1 MNARDISGTVFSNR
15 MALHQQ
21 HIHPHNL
28 ARSRESGI
36 SVGESQIVPRISP
49 HHPSIMGPS
58 IGENG
63 VKHSTPSDTDV
74 GTVGGVVMRNRVIDL
89 DKNRIK
95 CNRNR
100 IWSRPSSFL
109 SFFKQSLGS
118 SNGVAATG
126 AGSSSNCTENTH
138 KFSRSNVAASN
149 VPSPN
154 VISNGE
160 STVDSGNLTAV
171 PTATASGA
179 QQLDL
184 NMIRKLEEEIYKRGR
199 EQRPDAEVKDF
210 HEFYFNNRRYS
221 GGERKTF
228 SSDTSAFNGD
238 NHRAVLLVDP
248 NALEPILLKRPL
260 STDETRLMM
269 NDEATDDPA
278 KGADQPK
285 VLHHQGGGNK
295 SIIIVD
301 NSEYYPVLMRYDI
314 NAEQI
319 DRQQLQQQ
327 QYRRNRTE
335 MLKIDTKTPP
345 VAISNQHKSSSPGTV
360 APIKRPSGTD
370 IATSPT
376 AGGFPMK
383 SDEKLSSFGSSS
395 LSSSLSGATSSSV
408 ELVTPRILRES
419 SEPNGSTIPKHRPPM
434 VVPLVPVPVSTGG
447 SGGRGKKQLQ
457 QRTSNLF
464 QRFLQHRRSLN
475 LSVRRKR
482 FRPTH
487 ECAHFKN
494 TEVPLGR
501 AHWADV
507 ILGSTASSNSRSTG
521 GGNKMKFEYLK
532 RMARYDCEAG
542 MTNVGYDR
550 HASGRT
556 TGSARRRTA
565 SEPDLV
571 SRQNWKS
578 DGFVQHLQ
586 HHHRTLY
593 WSTGDLGSLGRM
605 MELGKNFENIFD
617 STSDNLSARLSAA
630 VTSSSSSSSVPL
642 SGSGSLSSSTT
653 ASSMGS
659 TSSQRMLQRRLAAA
673 LIKSTQHNHHHHG
686 NNSKPPISNGNA
698 GSSNSS
704 SSLAVSSG
712 GPPSGGN
719 FLRKKSSSF
728 RGVLRRS
735 NTPDVVNTW
744 VYRKSYDGSG
754 NGLGEPPYHRGH
766 GSPHA
771 SPSRYSYN
779 NTAKSPL
786 QHWRTSSAGASD
798 FKRNSRL
805 RSSANAAVP
814 GATGQ
819 HHHNMVDLNVP
830 RGHSPHFSPSRQ
842 TTQTGDTQTLHV
854 YLPNHGF
861 RMIRFDEASDVRQII
876 NIIVG
881 WLSPGQKPN
890 PQSYALR
897 LRHMLTKEVLWMPP
911 DTSMSQVMAHIF
923 NPSCSNADCPNVDKS
938 TIAKRMQQKTSGAVG
953 HANSVWKAELRVRY
967 IPKSLKE
974 LYERDRTTC
983 HFYFDQVKQD
993 YIQSNVPNIDPEIAV
1008 QLCCL
1013 GIRHYYKDTNHTS
1026 NDRKQHLDY
1035 IEKEMGFGNFI
1046 PKSVIDTIKQKNLKK
1061 QIQAG
1066 YKKVYSYSE
1075 MEYMLKFFD
1084 LLRTQYTFDQE
1095 QFNVQLSSSWN
1106 IRVDLIIGP
1115 HVGISYSV
1123 NPQAPPT
1130 KVTEFESI
1138 ERITTSILPT
1148 SLTKSDHQGVSSGS
1162 GKGSKGKDQPDLTSS
1177 CGSNSS
1183 TGDSDKGKKDGKKG
1197 SSTSSTGSQCACG
1210 DIKTQLRIR
1219 VSGNS
1224 EDLAITCDGIKTS
1237 ESIADLVDGYCRLF
1251 NNNDNSLWDRTVVSK
1266 VGAAGSATPPT
1277 SNSATNSLEKS
1288 QLKKSLTESQ
1298 TSSCD
1303 RHGSRSSSADRLNG
1317 ANNEQSDMSASSMQG
1332 GGQQHQPPKPTLN
1345 EDYAELGMCDEE
1357 GDYSTPAA
1365 RDYELD
1371 RSQITLNEIIGVG
1384 QFGDVHIGTC
1394 RLPNKSTL
1402 VSKLN
1407 QSLTSEFDEYSQMV
1421 MDNGNADAQKTGII
1435 QVAVKT
1441 CKPDADTTTSEK
1453 FLQEAYIMK
1462 KFEHPH
1468 IIKLIGISSGP
1479 PIWIVMEL
1487 ARHGELRAY
1496 LKKNGPKLKLG
1507 TLLLYSYQLS
1517 TALSYLESKKFV
1529 HRDIAARNVLVSSPT
1544 CIKLADFG
1552 LSRWVEDQSYYTST
1566 KGMLPIKWMAPES
1579 INFRRF
1585 TTASDV
1591 WMFGVCTWEILML
1604 GIKPFQGVKNC
1615 DVIGKLENGERL
1627 PLPPNCPPRLYSL
1640 MSQCWSL
1647 EPLKRPNFKS
1657 VKETLYEILMEER
1670 HSDCET
1676 MRRENRRVAAMSW
1689 GAGDDMAPPKP
1700 ARGPTMGGDGPLVP
1714 GAPQTYIVARDPTVL
1729 AALMRE
1735 NEQRGI
1741 NPSSYTTPAS
1751 VFNTLAVDLDPNAPP
1766 NNTDNQ
1772 IAKEIA
1778 VANLPLKTVPLP
1790 VTELHKLDPTIDEA
1804 AATAAAAA
1812 TTDGATE
1819 SMPPQQ
1825 QQPGTG
1831 GSFEECNQNPYGG
1844 GGVDASGANG
1854 GSSTVEMLQPKNT
1867 DTLERYKNPQDILVL
1882 SANNN
1887 IIHSM
1892 SQSSSFAHVHNPSIT
1907 QSGSQMLSSTVSSTH
1922 ANPPAGSIHP
1932 GHPGASG
1939 VGYPVPCE
1947 IINALTQ
1954 QTHSIEPTYKAIQ
1967 QNKSTGGGA
1976 LQANLNPQ
1984 LMNNNFMHSN
1994 AQQQQQ
2000 QHQTQQPYYP
2010 QGNSIVTYQQYH
2022 AQQQQQQA
2030 LAAEYYQ
2037 HQQQQQQQYV
2047 MQQSQPQQMAGNYI
2061 TYSAAPVQ
2069 TIPPSGAQ
2077 AYPQPTFV
2085 KSPQQEDQPGG
2096 AKSRSLERNVG
2107 QNIVSAYAAR
2117 INSLERTRQMSME
2130 YGSTV
2135 KAMRSNSLTRQ
2146 YSGGNQSDLYPGVGH
2161 GVRSSSLER
2170 GAQMVNSSNV
2180 GGNGAGGFMNRMG
2193 SLERNA
2199 QSASQSIFLNSM
2211 KGGSL
2216 ERNQSAAIV
2225 NDMMNSKIAYK
2236 GGSLE
2241 RNQHILL
2248 TRSGSAVGSLE
2259 RNMPF
2264 QNYRSPVAAAPKE
2277 QEPFQEEIYDF
2288 GGVNVKSCASIAL
2301 KKSVEKGMLPPSS
2314 LAVSPGVTANTGAN
2328 FALPPPYSSASK
2340 QQQAVANQQ
2349 QQQQQLQGTPQRA
2362 IWGGSGSG
2370 NVGMH
2375 QQIYMQQSQVQPGG
2389 AGIGP
2394 IIGIASSQQVQ
2405 IPMKISHSQPIQQAH
2420 QVQPVQAQTVQ
2431 QLAPSMAQSVQQH
2444 QQQQHQQMIDHQQQ
2458 QPAQLQETQQ
2468 QLEEKLRKQQQ
2479 ESEIDSKWLQQEE
2492 NNLKKRLSLITANTA
2507 GMSLDQQTPAG
2518 PLMEGSTPPI
2528 NGGGSSLSGSY
2539 HSQQSPHFSP
2549 QNTMSG
2555 PQSLGD
2561 HYPTTPNT
2569 SDSRPHTPGSGGGG
2583 GGGGGGMIKSKSSSM
2598 ERCTT
2603 PQSSDEKFAV
2613 KKVEPTKTMP
2623 LDRTNDMVYNATTSV
2638 VKSIMA
2644 LSQGVDRA
2652 QAAEYLNLVR
2662 NVGFELRDLLGAVDQ
2677 LSASFPPQRYKE
2689 VEMAHKVLSKDMYE
2703 LVTAMRLAQQYSE
2716 TTLDAEYRKSMLS
2729 AAHVLAM
2736 DAKNLLDVVD
2746 SIRVRYPNLFPQQP
2760 SAPSSPTQR
2769 QHGSG
2774 TTSTVHPSNT
2784 PPMFAQQQQH
2794 QHQQQ
2799 HSFDQSQLLMMG
2811 ECYQNLQ
2818 PKQPML
2824 AHSSPPTSL
2833 THSYETSAPGMAMGT
2848 AGPQP
2853 GMSAYQQSGI
2863 YDNECII
2870 SGQQQPVEGGKLKK
2884 PIIAA
2889 KPPSVVAMASV
2900 KLKPLASVPI
2910 DVPDGAGSGEHYSNA
2925 SSVSS
2930 QSPNGAGSLTGTDIK
2945 LPDPV
2950 SCTIV
2955 QENLL
2960 AANNQKVMATNKLGG

>member
-1 MNARDISGTVFSNR
+1 MGLSNV
-15 MALHQQ
+15 
-21 HIHPHNL
+21 
-28 ARSRESGI
+28 ESDAT
-36 SVGESQIVPRISP
+36 
-49 HHPSIMGPS
+49 GP
-58 IGENG
+58 
-63 VKHSTPSDTDV
+63 
-74 GTVGGVVMRNRVIDL
+74 VGGVVMRNRVFDL

-100 IWSRPSSFL
+100 IWSRPSIPQTPSEE
-109 SFFKQSLGS
+109 SPVDSVDSK
-118 SNGVAATG
+118 APATG
-126 AGSSSNCTENTH
+126 GQ
-138 KFSRSNVAASN
+138 R
-149 VPSPN
+149 
-154 VISNGE
+154 
-160 STVDSGNLTAV
+160 
-171 PTATASGA
+171 
-179 QQLDL
+179 LDL

-199 EQRPDAEVKDF
+199 EQRPDAEAKDF
-210 HEFYFNNRRYS
+210 HEFYFNSRRHS

-228 SSDTSAFNGD
+228 TSDTSAFNGD

-260 STDETRLMM
+260 STDETRLVMM
-269 NDEATDDPA
+269 MSDGAGATTGDKPAQDP
-278 KGADQPK
+278 GPT
-285 VLHHQGGGNK
+285 LHHPAASGGGGNK

-314 NAEQI
+314 NADEI
-319 DRQQLQQQ
+319 DRQQQQQQ
-327 QYRRNRTE
+327 QYRRNRAE
-335 MLKIDTKTPP
+335 MLKIDTTTG
-345 VAISNQHKSSSPGTV
+345 ASSTSSAPTGRPV
-360 APIKRPSGTD
+360 APINLRRPPSGPDSATT
-370 IATSPT
+370 TSPST
-376 AGGFPMK
+376 GGFPMK
-383 SDEKLSSFGSSS
+383 SDEKLSSFASYS

-408 ELVTPRILRES
+408 EHPSPQS
-419 SEPNGSTIPKHRPPM
+419 SLELHGLAAPKHRPPLM
-434 VVPLVPVPVSTGG
+434 VPSAPPASGTGG
-447 SGGRGKKQLQ
+447 SGGRGSKKQLQ
-457 QRTSNLF
+457 QRTANLF

-482 FRPTH
+482 CRPTH

-494 TEVPLGR
+494 TEVALGR

-507 ILGSTASSNSRSTG
+507 ILGGSGSGSSTAYGGHHSRSS
-521 GGNKMKFEYLK
+521 GNKVKFEYLK

-542 MTNVGYDR
+542 MTN
-550 HASGRT
+550 
-556 TGSARRRTA
+556 GSCYAARRVRSNGSQMRRRAA
-565 SEPDLV
+565 SEPNLV
-571 SRQNWKS
+571 SRTNWKS

-586 HHHRTLY
+586 HQHRTLY
-593 WSTGDLGSLGRM
+593 WSTGDLGSLGRL
-605 MELGKNFENIFD
+605 MEHGKNFENIFD

-630 VTSSSSSSSVPL
+630 VT
-642 SGSGSLSSSTT
+642 
-653 ASSMGS
+653 
-659 TSSQRMLQRRLAAA
+659 
-673 LIKSTQHNHHHHG
+673 
-686 NNSKPPISNGNA
+686 
-698 GSSNSS
+698 
-704 SSLAVSSG
+704 
-712 GPPSGGN
+712 
-719 FLRKKSSSF
+719 
-728 RGVLRRS
+728 
-735 NTPDVVNTW
+735 
-744 VYRKSYDGSG
+744 YDGSG

-779 NTAKSPL
+779 STAKSPL

-805 RSSANAAVP
+805 RSSANAAVT
-814 GATGQ
+814 GATGHH

-876 NIIVG
+876 NLIVG
-881 WLSPGQKPN
+881 WMSPGQKPN

-911 DTSMSQVMAHIF
+911 DTSMSQVMAHIY

-938 TIAKRMQQKTSGAVG
+938 TIAKRMQQKTSGAIG

-967 IPKSLKE
+967 IPKNLKE

-993 YIQSNVPNIDPEIAV
+993 YIQSNVPHIDPEIAV

-1115 HVGISYSV
+1115 HVGLSYSV

-1130 KVTEFESI
+1130 KVTDFESI

-1148 SLTKSDHQGVSSGS
+1148 SLTKSDHQGGR
-1162 GKGSKGKDQPDLTSS
+1162 GAKGKDQPDLTSS
-1177 CGSNSS
+1177 CGSNASA
-1183 TGDSDKGKKDGKKG
+1183 GDGAGDKGKKDGKKG
-1197 SSTSSTGSQCACG
+1197 ASAGATGSQCACG
-1210 DIKTQLRIR
+1210 EIKTQLRIR

-1251 NNNDNSLWDRTVVSK
+1251 NKNDNSLWDRTVIPK
-1266 VGAAGSATPPT
+1266 GGGAAAATPPAG
-1277 SNSATNSLEKS
+1277 NSATNSLEKS

-1298 TSSCD
+1298 TSSTD

-1317 ANNEQSDMSASSMQG
+1317 GSAG
-1332 GGQQHQPPKPTLN
+1332 ELAEPPKPTLN

-1384 QFGDVHIGTC
+1384 QFGDVHIGSC

-1407 QSLTSEFDEYSQMV
+1407 QSLTSEFDEYSQ

-1544 CIKLADFG
+1544 CIK
-1552 LSRWVEDQSYYTST
+1552 
-1566 KGMLPIKWMAPES
+1566 
-1579 INFRRF
+1579 
-1585 TTASDV
+1585 
-1591 WMFGVCTWEILML
+1591 
-1604 GIKPFQGVKNC
+1604 KNA
-1615 DVIGKLENGERL
+1615 V
-1627 PLPPNCPPRLYSL
+1627 
-1640 MSQCWSL
+1640 
-1647 EPLKRPNFKS
+1647 
-1657 VKETLYEILMEER
+1657 EILMEER

-1751 VFNTLAVDLDPNAPP
+1751 YQP
-1766 NNTDNQ
+1766 
-1772 IAKEIA
+1772 
-1778 VANLPLKTVPLP
+1778 
-1790 VTELHKLDPTIDEA
+1790 A
-1804 AATAAAAA
+1804 AA
-1812 TTDGATE
+1812 
-1819 SMPPQQ
+1819 
-1825 QQPGTG
+1825 
-1831 GSFEECNQNPYGG
+1831 Y
-1844 GGVDASGANG
+1844 
-1854 GSSTVEMLQPKNT
+1854 
-1867 DTLERYKNPQDILVL
+1867 
-1882 SANNN
+1882 
-1887 IIHSM
+1887 
-1892 SQSSSFAHVHNPSIT
+1892 
-1907 QSGSQMLSSTVSSTH
+1907 
-1922 ANPPAGSIHP
+1922 
-1932 GHPGASG
+1932 
-1939 VGYPVPCE
+1939 
-1947 IINALTQ
+1947 
-1954 QTHSIEPTYKAIQ
+1954 
-1967 QNKSTGGGA
+1967 
-1976 LQANLNPQ
+1976 
-1984 LMNNNFMHSN
+1984 
-1994 AQQQQQ
+1994 
-2000 QHQTQQPYYP
+2000 
-2010 QGNSIVTYQQYH
+2010 
-2022 AQQQQQQA
+2022 
-2030 LAAEYYQ
+2030 
-2037 HQQQQQQQYV
+2037 
-2047 MQQSQPQQMAGNYI
+2047 
-2061 TYSAAPVQ
+2061 
-2069 TIPPSGAQ
+2069 
-2077 AYPQPTFV
+2077 V

-2096 AKSRSLERNVG
+2096 TKTRSLERNAAG

-2130 YGSTV
+2130 YGNSV

-2161 GVRSSSLER
+2161 GVRSASLER
-2170 GAQMVNSSNV
+2170 GAQMASAGTV
-2180 GGNGAGGFMNRMG
+2180 GGNNGAGYMSRMG
-2193 SLERNA
+2193 SLERN
-2199 QSASQSIFLNSM
+2199 QQTASQSIFLNSM

-2314 LAVSPGVTANTGAN
+2314 LAVSPGLPPSSGGAN

-2340 QQQAVANQQ
+2340 QQQAAASQQ
-2349 QQQQQLQGTPQRA
+2349 QGTPQRA
-2362 IWGGSGSG
+2362 MWGGTAGG
-2370 NVGMH
+2370 NIGMH
-2375 QQIYMQQSQVQPGG
+2375 QQMYMQQQQQGPVQP
-2389 AGIGP
+2389 AGP

-2405 IPMKISHSQPIQQAH
+2405 IPMKISHSQPVQAH
-2420 QVQPVQAQTVQ
+2420 PVQPVQ
-2431 QLAPSMAQSVQQH
+2431 QLATSVAQ
-2444 QQQQHQQMIDHQQQ
+2444 
-2458 QPAQLQETQQ
+2458 PLQETQQQ

-2492 NNLKKRLSLITANTA
+2492 NNLKKRLSLITANA
-2507 GMSLDQQTPAG
+2507 ASMSLDQPMGGGA
-2518 PLMEGSTPPI
+2518 PMEGSTPPV

-2583 GGGGGGMIKSKSSSM
+2583 GGGGMIKSKSSSM

-2603 PQSSDEKFAV
+2603 PQSGDEKFAV

-2623 LDRTNDMVYNATTSV
+2623 LDRTNDMVYNATTRV

-2662 NVGFELRDLLGAVDQ
+2662 NVGFELRALLGAVDQ
-2677 LSASFPPQRYKE
+2677 LSANFPPQRYKE

-2746 SIRVRYPNLFPQQP
+2746 SIRVRYPNLFPQQQQQQQPLQP

-2769 QHGSG
+2769 QHGAA
-2774 TTSTVHPSNT
+2774 TSVTSAVHPSNT
-2784 PPMFAQQQQH
+2784 PQMFAQQ
-2794 QHQQQ
+2794 QQQ

-2811 ECYQNLQ
+2811 DCYQNLQ

-2833 THSYETSAPGMAMGT
+2833 THSYEPGGL
-2848 AGPQP
+2848 
-2853 GMSAYQQSGI
+2853 SSYQQSGI

-2870 SGQQQPVEGGKLKK
+2870 SSQQQQQQQHQSAEVTGKLKK
-2884 PIIAA
+2884 PAIAA

-2900 KLKPLASVPI
+2900 KLKPVATGSL
-2910 DVPDGAGSGEHYSNA
+2910 DVPDAAGGELYSNA
-2925 SSVSS
+2925 PHATSPG
-2930 QSPNGAGSLTGTDIK
+2930 PNGANADIK

-2960 AANNQKVMATNKLGG
+2960 AANNQKVMATNKLSG

>member
-1 MNARDISGTVFSNR
+1 MSVRDTSGTTTVFSNR

-21 HIHPHNL
+21 HLP
-28 ARSRESGI
+28 RT
-36 SVGESQIVPRISP
+36 GETKRVSRISS
-49 HHPSIMGPS
+49 HHHNHPSIIMGQS
-58 IGENG
+58 AGENG
-63 VKHSTPSDTDV
+63 VKRSTPPDTNV
-74 GTVGGVVMRNRVIDL
+74 GPNVGDGGGVVMRNRVIDL

-118 SNGVAATG
+118 TNHATS
-126 AGSSSNCTENTH
+126 ASSSNYSENSH
-138 KFSRSNVAASN
+138 KSSSSNASVPTDEVSHAASN
-149 VPSPN
+149 VMC
-154 VISNGE
+154 GE
-160 STVDSGNLTAV
+160 SAVDSGA
-171 PTATASGA
+171 PTVGGG
-179 QQLDL
+179 QRLDL

-199 EQRPDAEVKDF
+199 EQRPDAEAQDF
-210 HEFYFNNRRYS
+210 HEFYFNSRRHS

-260 STDETRLMM
+260 STDEARLLG
-269 NDEATDDPA
+269 DGVAADPA
-278 KGADQPK
+278 NGRPADQS
-285 VLHHQGGGNK
+285 VLLHHPGAGGGNK

-314 NAEQI
+314 NADQI
-319 DRQQLQQQ
+319 DRQQQQQQ
-327 QYRRNRTE
+327 QYRRNKTE
-335 MLKIDTKTPP
+335 MLKIDTTTPPP
-345 VAISNQHKSSSPGTV
+345 VAQRKSSSAGSSSV
-360 APIKRPSGTD
+360 APVKRPSGMD
-370 IATSPT
+370 SATSPNT
-376 AGGFPMK
+376 TAAGGFPMK
-383 SDEKLSSFGSSS
+383 SDEKLSSFGSS
-395 LSSSLSGATSSSV
+395 LSSALSGATTSSSV
-408 ELVTPRILRES
+408 ELPAITPHGLRDS
-419 SEPNGSTIPKHRPPM
+419 TEPNGSVPKHRPPLM
-434 VVPLVPVPVSTGG
+434 TPTVAGSAGAGG
-447 SGGRGKKQLQ
+447 SGGRGKKQLH
-457 QRTSNLF
+457 QRTANLF

-507 ILGSTASSNSRSTG
+507 ILGSPAGSSNARSSR
-521 GGNKMKFEYLK
+521 NKVKFEYLK
-532 RMARYDCEAG
+532 RLARYDCEAG
-542 MTNVGYDR
+542 MTNVGYEQ
-550 HASGRT
+550 HAPIRP
-556 TGSARRRTA
+556 TGSVRRRTA

-630 VTSSSSSSSVPL
+630 VMSSSSSSSVPL

-659 TSSQRMLQRRLAAA
+659 TSSQRLLQRRLASA
-673 LIKSTQHNHHHHG
+673 LLKSSQHHQHHH
-686 NNSKPPISNGNA
+686 NNSKPPLSCSSIGNS

-704 SSLAVSSG
+704 SFLGMSS
-712 GPPSGGN
+712 GPPSGNGGN

-819 HHHNMVDLNVP
+819 HHHHNMVDLNVP

-876 NIIVG
+876 NLIVG
-881 WLSPGQKPN
+881 WMSPGQKPN

-911 DTSMSQVMAHIF
+911 DTSMTQVMAHIF

-967 IPKSLKE
+967 IPKNLKE

-1130 KVTEFESI
+1130 KVTDFESI

-1148 SLTKSDHQGVSSGS
+1148 SLTKSDHQGGVSGS
-1162 GKGSKGKDQPDLTSS
+1162 GKGAKGKDQPDLTSS
-1177 CGSNSS
+1177 CGSNST
-1183 TGDSDKGKKDGKKG
+1183 TGDGDRGKKEGKKG
-1197 SSTSSTGSQCACG
+1197 SSSSSSGSSQCACG
-1210 DIKTQLRIR
+1210 EIKTQLRIR

-1251 NNNDNSLWDRTVVSK
+1251 NNNDNSLWDRTVVPK

-1317 ANNEQSDMSASSMQG
+1317 GSGEQSDMNSSMA
-1332 GGQQHQPPKPTLN
+1332 GQQQQLPKPTLN

-1371 RSQITLNEIIGVG
+1371 RTQITLNEIIGVG

-1407 QSLTSEFDEYSQMV
+1407 QSLTSELDEYSQMV

-1647 EPLKRPNFKS
+1647 EPHKRPNFKS

-1766 NNTDNQ
+1766 NNTDNCQ

-1804 AATAAAAA
+1804 AAAAANASAAATAAAGA
-1812 TTDGATE
+1812 DGASE
-1819 SMPPQQ
+1819 SMSQQQQ
-1825 QQPGTG
+1825 QQPGGT
-1831 GSFEECNQNPYGG
+1831 FEECNQNPYGG
-1844 GGVDASGANG
+1844 SGGGGGGDASGTDG
-1854 GSSTVEMLQPKNT
+1854 GGTSNAIEMLQPKNT

-1892 SQSSSFAHVHNPSIT
+1892 SQSSSFALA
-1907 QSGSQMLSSTVSSTH
+1907 QSGPQMLSSPATASH
-1922 ANPPAGSIHP
+1922 ANPPVAGSIHQP
-1932 GHPGASG
+1932 HPGASG

-1967 QNKSTGGGA
+1967 QSK
-1976 LQANLNPQ
+1976 
-1984 LMNNNFMHSN
+1984 
-1994 AQQQQQ
+1994 
-2000 QHQTQQPYYP
+2000 
-2010 QGNSIVTYQQYH
+2010 
-2022 AQQQQQQA
+2022 
-2030 LAAEYYQ
+2030 
-2037 HQQQQQQQYV
+2037 
-2047 MQQSQPQQMAGNYI
+2047 
-2061 TYSAAPVQ
+2061 SAA
-2069 TIPPSGAQ
+2069 G
-2077 AYPQPTFV
+2077 
-2085 KSPQQEDQPGG
+2085 
-2096 AKSRSLERNVG
+2096 
-2107 QNIVSAYAAR
+2107 AR

-2130 YGSTV
+2130 YGNSV

-2170 GAQMVNSSNV
+2170 GAQMANNSAGV
-2180 GGNGAGGFMNRMG
+2180 GNGAGFMSRMG
-2193 SLERNA
+2193 SLERNQ
-2199 QSASQSIFLNSM
+2199 QSSSQSIFLNSM

-2314 LAVSPGVTANTGAN
+2314 LAVSPGIPPNAGAN

-2340 QQQAVANQQ
+2340 QQQAAAN

-2362 IWGGSGSG
+2362 IWAGSNAG
-2370 NVGMH
+2370 NVGIH
-2375 QQIYMQQSQVQPGG
+2375 QQMYMQQSQPGG
-2389 AGIGP
+2389 GP

-2405 IPMKISHSQPIQQAH
+2405 IPMKIAHSQPIQAH
-2420 QVQPVQAQTVQ
+2420 PVQPVQVQ
-2431 QLAPSMAQSVQQH
+2431 S
-2444 QQQQHQQMIDHQQQ
+2444 
-2458 QPAQLQETQQ
+2458 LQETQQ

-2492 NNLKKRLSLITANTA
+2492 NNLKKRLSLITANA
-2507 GMSLDQQTPAG
+2507 ASMSLDQQTAG
-2518 PLMEGSTPPI
+2518 PMMAEGSTPPI

-2549 QNTMSG
+2549 QNTI
-2555 PQSLGD
+2555 
-2561 HYPTTPNT
+2561 
-2569 SDSRPHTPGSGGGG
+2569 PHTPGSGGGG
-2583 GGGGGGMIKSKSSSM
+2583 GGSSSGGMIKSKSSSM

-2746 SIRVRYPNLFPQQP
+2746 SIRVRYPNLFPQQQQQQQQP

-2769 QHGSG
+2769 QQHVGPGSA
-2774 TTSTVHPSNT
+2774 VHPSTTT
-2784 PPMFAQQQQH
+2784 PQLMFA
-2794 QHQQQ
+2794 QQQ
-2799 HSFDQSQLLMMG
+2799 HSFDQSQLLVMG

-2833 THSYETSAPGMAMGT
+2833 THSYDPSTGQPMGT
-2848 AGPQP
+2848 SQSGVMHP
-2853 GMSAYQQSGI
+2853 GTGYQQQSGI

-2870 SGQQQPVEGGKLKK
+2870 SNQQQQSADGGKLKK
-2884 PIIAA
+2884 PVIAA

-2900 KLKPLASVPI
+2900 KLKPVATVPI
-2910 DVPDGAGSGEHYSNA
+2910 DVPGTAEGGELYSN
-2925 SSVSS
+2925 SPNVTS
-2930 QSPNGAGSLTGTDIK
+2930 QTSPNGSVQLNPAADIK

-2950 SCTIV
+2950 PCTIV

-2960 AANNQKVMATNKLGG
+2960 AANNQKVMATNKLGGG

>member
-1 MNARDISGTVFSNR
+1 MNARDTSGTVFSNP
-15 MALHQQ
+15 MALHLQ
-21 HIHPHNL
+21 HHNL
-28 ARSRESGI
+28 ARSRESSNGA
-36 SVGESQIVPRISP
+36 GETHKGPRISP
-49 HHPSIMGPS
+49 HNPSIMGQRN
-58 IGENG
+58 GENG
-63 VKHSTPSDTDV
+63 VKHSTPTETEV

-100 IWSRPSSFL
+100 IWSRPASFL

-118 SNGVAATG
+118 SNGATATG
-126 AGSSSNCTENTH
+126 GGSSSNNTQNTH
-138 KFSRSNVAASN
+138 KYPRSNVAASN
-149 VPSPN
+149 KVPHVQSN
-154 VISNGE
+154 VISYGE
-160 STVDSGNLTAV
+160 STVDSTD
-171 PTATASGA
+171 TKATPSAAGG
-179 QQLDL
+179 QRLDL

-199 EQRPDAEVKDF
+199 EQQPDAEVKDF
-210 HEFYFNNRRYS
+210 HEFYFNNRRHS

-269 NDEATDDPA
+269 SDEAADGNAGKD
-278 KGADQPK
+278 ADQP
-285 VLHHQGGGNK
+285 VLHHHGGGNK

-319 DRQQLQQQ
+319 DRQQQQQQ

-335 MLKIDTKTPP
+335 MLKIDTEAPP
-345 VAISNQHKSSSPGTV
+345 VAQHKSSSPGTV

-370 IATSPT
+370 IVTSPT

-383 SDEKLSSFGSSS
+383 SDEKMSSFTSS
-395 LSSSLSGATSSSV
+395 LSSTLSGATSSSV
-408 ELVTPRILRES
+408 ELPTTPPIRRES
-419 SEPNGSTIPKHRPPM
+419 SEQNGGTIPKHRPPLM
-434 VVPLVPVPVSTGG
+434 VPFVPIPASTGG

-457 QRTSNLF
+457 QRTANLF

-507 ILGSTASSNSRSTG
+507 ILGSSASSNARSS
-521 GGNKMKFEYLK
+521 GNKMKFEYLK

-542 MTNVGYDR
+542 NER

-556 TGSARRRTA
+556 SGSTRRRTV

-586 HHHRTLY
+586 HHQHRTLY

-630 VTSSSSSSSVPL
+630 VISSSSSSSVPL

-659 TSSQRMLQRRLAAA
+659 TSSQRLLQRRLAAA
-673 LIKSTQHNHHHHG
+673 LVKSTQHHHHHNHN
-686 NNSKPPISNGNA
+686 NNSKPPISCSSNGNS

-712 GPPSGGN
+712 PPNGGN

-814 GATGQ
+814 GVTGQ

-967 IPKSLKE
+967 IPKNLKE

-993 YIQSNVPNIDPEIAV
+993 YIQSNVPNIDPEIAI

-1130 KVTEFESI
+1130 KVTDFESI

-1148 SLTKSDHQGVSSGS
+1148 SLTKSDHQGLSGS
-1162 GKGSKGKDQPDLTSS
+1162 GKGLKGKDQPDLTSS

-1183 TGDSDKGKKDGKKG
+1183 TGDGDKSKKDGKKG
-1197 SSTSSTGSQCACG
+1197 SSTSSASSQCACG

-1266 VGAAGSATPPT
+1266 VGGVGSATPPT

-1317 ANNEQSDMSASSMQG
+1317 GNNEQSDMSTSSLQG
-1332 GGQQHQPPKPTLN
+1332 GSQQQPPKPTLN

-1751 VFNTLAVDLDPNAPP
+1751 
-1766 NNTDNQ
+1766 
-1772 IAKEIA
+1772 
-1778 VANLPLKTVPLP
+1778 
-1790 VTELHKLDPTIDEA
+1790 
-1804 AATAAAAA
+1804 
-1812 TTDGATE
+1812 
-1819 SMPPQQ
+1819 
-1825 QQPGTG
+1825 
-1831 GSFEECNQNPYGG
+1831 
-1844 GGVDASGANG
+1844 
-1854 GSSTVEMLQPKNT
+1854 
-1867 DTLERYKNPQDILVL
+1867 
-1882 SANNN
+1882 
-1887 IIHSM
+1887 
-1892 SQSSSFAHVHNPSIT
+1892 
-1907 QSGSQMLSSTVSSTH
+1907 
-1922 ANPPAGSIHP
+1922 
-1932 GHPGASG
+1932 
-1939 VGYPVPCE
+1939 
-1947 IINALTQ
+1947 
-1954 QTHSIEPTYKAIQ
+1954 
-1967 QNKSTGGGA
+1967 
-1976 LQANLNPQ
+1976 
-1984 LMNNNFMHSN
+1984 
-1994 AQQQQQ
+1994 
-2000 QHQTQQPYYP
+2000 
-2010 QGNSIVTYQQYH
+2010 
-2022 AQQQQQQA
+2022 
-2030 LAAEYYQ
+2030 
-2037 HQQQQQQQYV
+2037 
-2047 MQQSQPQQMAGNYI
+2047 
-2061 TYSAAPVQ
+2061 
-2069 TIPPSGAQ
+2069 
-2077 AYPQPTFV
+2077 
-2085 KSPQQEDQPGG
+2085 
-2096 AKSRSLERNVG
+2096 
-2107 QNIVSAYAAR
+2107 
-2117 INSLERTRQMSME
+2117 
-2130 YGSTV
+2130 
-2135 KAMRSNSLTRQ
+2135 
-2146 YSGGNQSDLYPGVGH
+2146 
-2161 GVRSSSLER
+2161 
-2170 GAQMVNSSNV
+2170 
-2180 GGNGAGGFMNRMG
+2180 
-2193 SLERNA
+2193 
-2199 QSASQSIFLNSM
+2199 
-2211 KGGSL
+2211 
-2216 ERNQSAAIV
+2216 
-2225 NDMMNSKIAYK
+2225 
-2236 GGSLE
+2236 
-2241 RNQHILL
+2241 
-2248 TRSGSAVGSLE
+2248 
-2259 RNMPF
+2259 
-2264 QNYRSPVAAAPKE
+2264 
-2277 QEPFQEEIYDF
+2277 
-2288 GGVNVKSCASIAL
+2288 
-2301 KKSVEKGMLPPSS
+2301 
-2314 LAVSPGVTANTGAN
+2314 
-2328 FALPPPYSSASK
+2328 
-2340 QQQAVANQQ
+2340 
-2349 QQQQQLQGTPQRA
+2349 
-2362 IWGGSGSG
+2362 
-2370 NVGMH
+2370 
-2375 QQIYMQQSQVQPGG
+2375 
-2389 AGIGP
+2389 
-2394 IIGIASSQQVQ
+2394 
-2405 IPMKISHSQPIQQAH
+2405 
-2420 QVQPVQAQTVQ
+2420 
-2431 QLAPSMAQSVQQH
+2431 
-2444 QQQQHQQMIDHQQQ
+2444 
-2458 QPAQLQETQQ
+2458 LQETQQ

-2507 GMSLDQQTPAG
+2507 SMSLDQQSAG
-2518 PLMEGSTPPI
+2518 PLMEGNTPPI

-2569 SDSRPHTPGSGGGG
+2569 SDSRPHTPGSGGG

-2677 LSASFPPQRYKE
+2677 LSDSFPPQRYKE

-2769 QHGSG
+2769 QQGSG
-2774 TTSTVHPSNT
+2774 NASTVSSAVHPSNT
-2784 PPMFAQQQQH
+2784 PQMFAQQQQ
-2794 QHQQQ
+2794 QQQQ

-2833 THSYETSAPGMAMGT
+2833 THSYESSAPTMVMGN
-2848 AGPQP
+2848 AGQP
-2853 GMSAYQQSGI
+2853 GIATISSYQQSGI

-2870 SGQQQPVEGGKLKK
+2870 SSQQQSADGGKLKK
-2884 PIIAA
+2884 PLIAA

-2900 KLKPLASVPI
+2900 KLKPVASVPI
-2910 DVPDGAGSGEHYSNA
+2910 DVPDSAAGSGGELYSNA
-2925 SSVSS
+2925 SSVTS
-2930 QSPNGAGSLTGTDIK
+2930 QSPNGSGSLTGADIK

>member
-1 MNARDISGTVFSNR
+1 MSVRDTSGTTTVFSNR

-21 HIHPHNL
+21 HLP
-28 ARSRESGI
+28 RT
-36 SVGESQIVPRISP
+36 GETKRVSRISS
-49 HHPSIMGPS
+49 HHHNHPSIIMGQS
-58 IGENG
+58 AGENG
-63 VKHSTPSDTDV
+63 VKRSTPPDTNV
-74 GTVGGVVMRNRVIDL
+74 GPNVGDGGGVVMRNRVIDL

-118 SNGVAATG
+118 TNHATS
-126 AGSSSNCTENTH
+126 ASSSNYSENSH
-138 KFSRSNVAASN
+138 KSSSSNASVPTDEVSHAASN
-149 VPSPN
+149 VMC
-154 VISNGE
+154 GE
-160 STVDSGNLTAV
+160 SAVDSGA
-171 PTATASGA
+171 PTVGGG
-179 QQLDL
+179 QRLDL

-199 EQRPDAEVKDF
+199 EQRPDVEAQDF
-210 HEFYFNNRRYS
+210 HEFYFNSRRHS

-260 STDETRLMM
+260 STDEARLLG
-269 NDEATDDPA
+269 DGVAADPA
-278 KGADQPK
+278 NGRPADQS
-285 VLHHQGGGNK
+285 VLLHHPGAGGGNK

-314 NAEQI
+314 NADQI
-319 DRQQLQQQ
+319 DRQQQQQQ
-327 QYRRNRTE
+327 QYRRNKTE
-335 MLKIDTKTPP
+335 MLKIDTTTPPP
-345 VAISNQHKSSSPGTV
+345 VAQRKSSSAGSSSV
-360 APIKRPSGTD
+360 APVKRPSGMD
-370 IATSPT
+370 SATSPNT
-376 AGGFPMK
+376 TAAGGFPMK
-383 SDEKLSSFGSSS
+383 SDEKLSSFGSS
-395 LSSSLSGATSSSV
+395 LSSALSGATTSSSV
-408 ELVTPRILRES
+408 ELPAITPHGLRDS
-419 SEPNGSTIPKHRPPM
+419 TEPNGSVPKHRPPLM
-434 VVPLVPVPVSTGG
+434 TPTVAGSAGAGG
-447 SGGRGKKQLQ
+447 SGGRGKKQLH
-457 QRTSNLF
+457 QRTANLF

-507 ILGSTASSNSRSTG
+507 ILGSPAGSSNARSSR
-521 GGNKMKFEYLK
+521 NKVKFEYLK
-532 RMARYDCEAG
+532 RLARYDCEAG
-542 MTNVGYDR
+542 MTNVGYEQ
-550 HASGRT
+550 HAPIRP
-556 TGSARRRTA
+556 TGSVRRRTA

-630 VTSSSSSSSVPL
+630 VMSSSSSSSVPL

-659 TSSQRMLQRRLAAA
+659 TSSQRLLQRRLASA
-673 LIKSTQHNHHHHG
+673 LLKSSQHHQHHH
-686 NNSKPPISNGNA
+686 NNSKPPLSCSSIGNS

-704 SSLAVSSG
+704 SFLGMSS
-712 GPPSGGN
+712 GPPSGNGGN

-819 HHHNMVDLNVP
+819 HHHHNMVDLNVP

-876 NIIVG
+876 NLIVG
-881 WLSPGQKPN
+881 WMSPGQKPN

-911 DTSMSQVMAHIF
+911 DTSMTQVMAHIF

-967 IPKSLKE
+967 IPKNLKE

-1130 KVTEFESI
+1130 KVTDFESI

-1148 SLTKSDHQGVSSGS
+1148 SLTKSDHQGGVSGS
-1162 GKGSKGKDQPDLTSS
+1162 GKGAKGKDQPDLTSS
-1177 CGSNSS
+1177 CGSNST
-1183 TGDSDKGKKDGKKG
+1183 TGDGDRGKKEGKKG
-1197 SSTSSTGSQCACG
+1197 SSSSSSGSSQCACG
-1210 DIKTQLRIR
+1210 EIKTQLRIR

-1251 NNNDNSLWDRTVVSK
+1251 NNNDNSLWDRTVVPK

-1317 ANNEQSDMSASSMQG
+1317 GSGEQSDMNSSMA
-1332 GGQQHQPPKPTLN
+1332 GQQQQLPKPTLN

-1371 RSQITLNEIIGVG
+1371 RTQITLNEIIGVG

-1407 QSLTSEFDEYSQMV
+1407 QSLTSELDEYSQMV

-1647 EPLKRPNFKS
+1647 EPHKRPNFKS

-1751 VFNTLAVDLDPNAPP
+1751 
-1766 NNTDNQ
+1766 
-1772 IAKEIA
+1772 
-1778 VANLPLKTVPLP
+1778 
-1790 VTELHKLDPTIDEA
+1790 
-1804 AATAAAAA
+1804 
-1812 TTDGATE
+1812 
-1819 SMPPQQ
+1819 
-1825 QQPGTG
+1825 
-1831 GSFEECNQNPYGG
+1831 
-1844 GGVDASGANG
+1844 
-1854 GSSTVEMLQPKNT
+1854 
-1867 DTLERYKNPQDILVL
+1867 
-1882 SANNN
+1882 
-1887 IIHSM
+1887 
-1892 SQSSSFAHVHNPSIT
+1892 
-1907 QSGSQMLSSTVSSTH
+1907 
-1922 ANPPAGSIHP
+1922 
-1932 GHPGASG
+1932 
-1939 VGYPVPCE
+1939 
-1947 IINALTQ
+1947 
-1954 QTHSIEPTYKAIQ
+1954 
-1967 QNKSTGGGA
+1967 
-1976 LQANLNPQ
+1976 
-1984 LMNNNFMHSN
+1984 
-1994 AQQQQQ
+1994 QQQ

-2037 HQQQQQQQYV
+2037 HQQQHQQQQQQQQYV
-2047 MQQSQPQQMAGNYI
+2047 MQQSQPQQQVPGNYI
-2061 TYSAAPVQ
+2061 AYTAAPVQ

-2077 AYPQPTFV
+2077 YPQPAFV

-2130 YGSTV
+2130 YGNSV

-2170 GAQMVNSSNV
+2170 GAQMANNSAGV
-2180 GGNGAGGFMNRMG
+2180 GNGAGFMSRMG
-2193 SLERNA
+2193 SLERNQ
-2199 QSASQSIFLNSM
+2199 QSSSQSIFLNSM

-2314 LAVSPGVTANTGAN
+2314 LAVSPGIPPNAGAN

-2340 QQQAVANQQ
+2340 QQQAAAN

-2362 IWGGSGSG
+2362 IWAGSNAG
-2370 NVGMH
+2370 NVGIH
-2375 QQIYMQQSQVQPGG
+2375 QQMYMQQSQPGG
-2389 AGIGP
+2389 GP

-2405 IPMKISHSQPIQQAH
+2405 IPMKIAHSQPIQAH
-2420 QVQPVQAQTVQ
+2420 PVQPVQV
-2431 QLAPSMAQSVQQH
+2431 QSVQQLVAQPVQPH
-2444 QQQQHQQMIDHQQQ
+2444 QQQQQQQMLDHNQQQQQQ

-2492 NNLKKRLSLITANTA
+2492 NNLKKRLSLITANA
-2507 GMSLDQQTPAG
+2507 ASMSLDQQTAG
-2518 PLMEGSTPPI
+2518 PMMAEGSTPPI

-2583 GGGGGGMIKSKSSSM
+2583 GGSSSGGMIKSKSSSM

-2746 SIRVRYPNLFPQQP
+2746 SIRVRYPNLFPQQQQQQQQP

-2769 QHGSG
+2769 QQHVGPGSA
-2774 TTSTVHPSNT
+2774 VHPSTTT
-2784 PPMFAQQQQH
+2784 PQLMFA
-2794 QHQQQ
+2794 QQQ
-2799 HSFDQSQLLMMG
+2799 HSFDQSQLLVMG

-2833 THSYETSAPGMAMGT
+2833 THSYDPSTGQPMGT
-2848 AGPQP
+2848 SQSGVMHP
-2853 GMSAYQQSGI
+2853 GTGYQQQSGI

-2870 SGQQQPVEGGKLKK
+2870 SNQQQQSADGGKLKK
-2884 PIIAA
+2884 PVIAA

-2900 KLKPLASVPI
+2900 KLKPVATVPI
-2910 DVPDGAGSGEHYSNA
+2910 DVPGTAEGGELYSN
-2925 SSVSS
+2925 SPNVTS
-2930 QSPNGAGSLTGTDIK
+2930 QTSPNGSVQLNPAADIK

-2950 SCTIV
+2950 PCTIV

-2960 AANNQKVMATNKLGG
+2960 AANNQKVMATNKLGGG

>member
-1 MNARDISGTVFSNR
+1 MSVRDISGTVFSNR
-15 MALHQQ
+15 MALHER
-21 HIHPHNL
+21 HRPHHNL
-28 ARSRESGI
+28 PRVRESTQ
-36 SVGESQIVPRISP
+36 VGSSAQDAVPRMSP
-49 HHPSIMGPS
+49 PSPSTTMGLS
-58 IGENG
+58 N
-63 VKHSTPSDTDV
+63 V
-74 GTVGGVVMRNRVIDL
+74 GGDATGPVGGVVMRNRVIDL

-118 SNGVAATG
+118 ATNGSRGGGEAGASLNYNENVNRPPGSSVPPSNSSIPQTPSEESPVDSVDSKAPPATG
-126 AGSSSNCTENTH
+126 AQ
-138 KFSRSNVAASN
+138 R
-149 VPSPN
+149 
-154 VISNGE
+154 
-160 STVDSGNLTAV
+160 
-171 PTATASGA
+171 
-179 QQLDL
+179 LDL

-199 EQRPDAEVKDF
+199 EQRPDAEAKDF
-210 HEFYFNNRRYS
+210 HEFYFNSRRHS

-228 SSDTSAFNGD
+228 TSDTSAFNGD

-260 STDETRLMM
+260 STDETRLVMM
-269 NDEATDDPA
+269 MSDGAGATTGDKPA
-278 KGADQPK
+278 QNPGPA
-285 VLHHQGGGNK
+285 LHHPAGSGGGGNK

-314 NAEQI
+314 NADEI
-319 DRQQLQQQ
+319 DRQQQQQQ
-327 QYRRNRTE
+327 QYRRNRAE
-335 MLKIDTKTPP
+335 MLKIDTTTG
-345 VAISNQHKSSSPGTV
+345 ACCTSSAPTGRPV
-360 APIKRPSGTD
+360 APINLCRPPSGPDSVTT
-370 IATSPT
+370 TSPS

-383 SDEKLSSFGSSS
+383 SDEKLSSFASSS

-408 ELVTPRILRES
+408 EHPSPQS
-419 SEPNGSTIPKHRPPM
+419 SLELHGLAAPKHRPPLM
-434 VVPLVPVPVSTGG
+434 VPSAQPVSATGG
-447 SGGRGKKQLQ
+447 SGGRGSKKQLQ
-457 QRTSNLF
+457 QRTANLF

-482 FRPTH
+482 CRPTH

-494 TEVPLGR
+494 TEVALGR

-507 ILGSTASSNSRSTG
+507 ILGGSGSGSSSSAVYGGHHSRSS
-521 GGNKMKFEYLK
+521 GNKVKFEYLK

-542 MTNVGYDR
+542 MTN
-550 HASGRT
+550 
-556 TGSARRRTA
+556 GSCYAARRVRPNGSQMRRRAA

-571 SRQNWKS
+571 SRTNWKS

-586 HHHRTLY
+586 HQHRTLY
-593 WSTGDLGSLGRM
+593 WSTGDLGSLGRL
-605 MELGKNFENIFD
+605 MEHGKNFENIFD

-659 TSSQRMLQRRLAAA
+659 TSSQRMLQRRLASA
-673 LIKSTQHNHHHHG
+673 LLKSSREHHHH
-686 NNSKPPISNGNA
+686 NSKPPLSCPSVGNS

-704 SSLAVSSG
+704 SSLVVNTSGQSSSG
-712 GPPSGGN
+712 N
-719 FLRKKSSSF
+719 ILRKKSSSF

-814 GATGQ
+814 GATGHH

-876 NIIVG
+876 NLIVG
-881 WLSPGQKPN
+881 WMSPGQKPN

-911 DTSMSQVMAHIF
+911 DTSMSQVMAHIY

-938 TIAKRMQQKTSGAVG
+938 TIAKRMQQKTSGAIG

-967 IPKSLKE
+967 IPKNLKE

-993 YIQSNVPNIDPEIAV
+993 YIQSNVPHIDPEIAV

-1115 HVGISYSV
+1115 HVGLSYSV

-1130 KVTEFESI
+1130 KVTDFESI

-1148 SLTKSDHQGVSSGS
+1148 SLTKSDHQGGR
-1162 GKGSKGKDQPDLTSS
+1162 GAKGKDQPDLTSS
-1177 CGSNSS
+1177 CGSNAAA
-1183 TGDSDKGKKDGKKG
+1183 GDGAGDKGKKDGKKG
-1197 SSTSSTGSQCACG
+1197 ASAGATGSQCACG
-1210 DIKTQLRIR
+1210 EIKTQLRIR

-1251 NNNDNSLWDRTVVSK
+1251 NKNDNSLWDRTVIPK
-1266 VGAAGSATPPT
+1266 GGGGAAATPPAG
-1277 SNSATNSLEKS
+1277 NSATNSLEKS

-1298 TSSCD
+1298 TSSTD

-1317 ANNEQSDMSASSMQG
+1317 GSG
-1332 GGQQHQPPKPTLN
+1332 GELAEPPQPTLN

-1384 QFGDVHIGTC
+1384 QFGDVHIGSC

-1407 QSLTSEFDEYSQMV
+1407 QSLTSEFDEYSQ

-1804 AATAAAAA
+1804 ASAAAAA
-1812 TTDGATE
+1812 TAASAAATDGATE

-1825 QQPGTG
+1825 QQQQQH
-1831 GSFEECNQNPYGG
+1831 EECNQNPYGG
-1844 GGVDASGANG
+1844 SGSGQPLLSAADGGGGG
-1854 GSSTVEMLQPKNT
+1854 GSTIEMLQPKNT

-1892 SQSSSFAHVHNPSIT
+1892 SQSSSFAHAQLPPH
-1907 QSGSQMLSSTVSSTH
+1907 SGSQMLSSVPSSSSSTH
-1922 ANPPAGSIHP
+1922 ANPPAGSIHQA
-1932 GHPGASG
+1932 HQAAGASG

-1967 QNKSTGGGA
+1967 QSKATGGGA
-1976 LQANLNPQ
+1976 GGMQANLNPQ

-2022 AQQQQQQA
+2022 AQHQQA
-2030 LAAEYYQ
+2030 LAAEYYQHQQ

-2047 MQQSQPQQMAGNYI
+2047 MQQAQPQQVGPNYMP
-2061 TYSAAPVQ
+2061 YGAAPVQ
-2069 TIPPSGAQ
+2069 TVQPAAGAQ
-2077 AYPQPTFV
+2077 YQPAAAYV

-2096 AKSRSLERNVG
+2096 TKTRSLERNAAG

-2130 YGSTV
+2130 YGNSV

-2161 GVRSSSLER
+2161 GVRSASLER
-2170 GAQMVNSSNV
+2170 GAQMATAGTV
-2180 GGNGAGGFMNRMG
+2180 GGNNGAGYMSRMG
-2193 SLERNA
+2193 SLERN
-2199 QSASQSIFLNSM
+2199 QQTASQSIFLNSM

-2314 LAVSPGVTANTGAN
+2314 LAVSPGLPPSSGGAN

-2340 QQQAVANQQ
+2340 QQQAAASQQQGTPQRAMWGGTAGGNIGMHQQMYMQQ
-2349 QQQQQLQGTPQRA
+2349 QQQQQ
-2362 IWGGSGSG
+2362 GS
-2370 NVGMH
+2370 
-2375 QQIYMQQSQVQPGG
+2375 VQP
-2389 AGIGP
+2389 AGP

-2405 IPMKISHSQPIQQAH
+2405 IPMKISHSQPVQAH
-2420 QVQPVQAQTVQ
+2420 PVQPVQ
-2431 QLAPSMAQSVQQH
+2431 QLATSVAQPVQH
-2444 QQQQHQQMIDHQQQ
+2444 IQQQQQQQQQQQMIDQQQQQ

-2492 NNLKKRLSLITANTA
+2492 NNLKKRLSLITANA
-2507 GMSLDQQTPAG
+2507 ASMSLDQ
-2518 PLMEGSTPPI
+2518 PLGGGAPMEGSTPPV

-2583 GGGGGGMIKSKSSSM
+2583 GGGGMIKSKSSSM

-2603 PQSSDEKFAV
+2603 PQSGDEKFAV

-2662 NVGFELRDLLGAVDQ
+2662 NVGFELRALLGAVDQ
-2677 LSASFPPQRYKE
+2677 LSANFPPQRYKE

-2746 SIRVRYPNLFPQQP
+2746 SIRVRYPNLFPQQQQQPQQP

-2769 QHGSG
+2769 QHGAANSV
-2774 TTSTVHPSNT
+2774 TSAVHPSNT
-2784 PPMFAQQQQH
+2784 PQMFAQQQQ
-2794 QHQQQ
+2794 QQQ

-2811 ECYQNLQ
+2811 DCYQNLQ
-2818 PKQPML
+2818 PKQPIL

-2833 THSYETSAPGMAMGT
+2833 THSYEPGGL
-2848 AGPQP
+2848 
-2853 GMSAYQQSGI
+2853 SSYQQSGI

-2870 SGQQQPVEGGKLKK
+2870 SSQQQHQSAEVAGKLKK
-2884 PIIAA
+2884 PAIAA

-2900 KLKPLASVPI
+2900 KLKPVATGSL
-2910 DVPDGAGSGEHYSNA
+2910 DVPDTAGGELYSNA
-2925 SSVSS
+2925 PHATSPG
-2930 QSPNGAGSLTGTDIK
+2930 PNGANADIK

-2960 AANNQKVMATNKLGG
+2960 AANNQKVMATNKLSG

>member
-1 MNARDISGTVFSNR
+1 MNVRDTSGTTVFSNR

-21 HIHPHNL
+21 QLPH
-28 ARSRESGI
+28 A
-36 SVGESQIVPRISP
+36 GETKLVPRISP
-49 HHPSIMGPS
+49 HHNPSTMGQNV
-58 IGENG
+58 GENG
-63 VKHSTPSDTDV
+63 VKRSMPPVTDAGLV
-74 GTVGGVVMRNRVIDL
+74 GGGVVMRNRVIDL

-109 SFFKQSLGS
+109 SFFKQSLS
-118 SNGVAATG
+118 STNGTAA
-126 AGSSSNCTENTH
+126 SSSSYSENGH
-138 KFSRSNVAASN
+138 KSSRSNVSAANEVSHSSSTN
-149 VPSPN
+149 VTC
-154 VISNGE
+154 GDGGQ
-160 STVDSGNLTAV
+160 STVDSVDTKLAAPSTVG
-171 PTATASGA
+171 GA
-179 QQLDL
+179 QRLDL

-199 EQRPDAEVKDF
+199 EQRPDAEAKDF
-210 HEFYFNNRRYS
+210 HEFYFNSRRHS

-260 STDETRLMM
+260 STDEARLMS
-269 NDEATDDPA
+269 DEATTDPA
-278 KGADQPK
+278 KGPADQP
-285 VLHHQGGGNK
+285 VLLHHQGTGGGNK

-314 NAEQI
+314 NAHEI
-319 DRQQLQQQ
+319 DRQQQQQ
-327 QYRRNRTE
+327 QQFRRNRTE
-335 MLKIDTKTPP
+335 MLKIDTTTPPP
-345 VAISNQHKSSSPGTV
+345 VAQRKSSSVASSV
-360 APIKRPSGTD
+360 APAKRPSRTD
-370 IATSPT
+370 SATSPT
-376 AGGFPMK
+376 TTTAGDFPMK
-383 SDEKLSSFGSSS
+383 SDEKLSSFGSS
-395 LSSSLSGATSSSV
+395 LSSSLSGATTSSSV
-408 ELVTPRILRES
+408 EPLAPHVLRDSTES
-419 SEPNGSTIPKHRPPM
+419 NSSVPKHRPPLM
-434 VVPLVPVPVSTGG
+434 TPYVPVAGGSSGG

-457 QRTSNLF
+457 QRTANLF

-507 ILGSTASSNSRSTG
+507 ILASPATSSNARSTG
-521 GGNKMKFEYLK
+521 NKVKFEYLK

-542 MTNVGYDR
+542 MTNGGYGR
-550 HASGRT
+550 HANIRT
-556 TGSARRRTA
+556 TGSVVRRRTA

-605 MELGKNFENIFD
+605 MEHGKNFENIFD

-630 VTSSSSSSSVPL
+630 VMSSSSSSSVPL

-659 TSSQRMLQRRLAAA
+659 TSSQRMLQRRLASA
-673 LIKSTQHNHHHHG
+673 LLKSTQQHHYQS
-686 NNSKPPISNGNA
+686 NNSKPPLSSSSIGNS

-704 SSLAVSSG
+704 SSLGVSSG
-712 GPPSGGN
+712 PSGNGGN

-814 GATGQ
+814 GVTGQ
-819 HHHNMVDLNVP
+819 HQHHHHHNMVDLNVP

-876 NIIVG
+876 NLIVG
-881 WLSPGQKPN
+881 WMSPGQKPN

-911 DTSMSQVMAHIF
+911 DTSMTQVMAHIF

-967 IPKSLKE
+967 IPKNLKE

-1130 KVTEFESI
+1130 KVTDFESI

-1148 SLTKSDHQGVSSGS
+1148 SLTKSDHQGVAGS
-1162 GKGSKGKDQPDLTSS
+1162 GRGARGKDQPDLTSS

-1183 TGDSDKGKKDGKKG
+1183 TGDGDKSKKDGKKG
-1197 SSTSSTGSQCACG
+1197 SSSSSSGSSQCACG
-1210 DIKTQLRIR
+1210 EIKTQLRIR
-1219 VSGNS
+1219 VNGNS

-1251 NNNDNSLWDRTVVSK
+1251 NNNDNSLWDRTVVPK
-1266 VGAAGSATPPT
+1266 VGGAGSATPPT
-1277 SNSATNSLEKS
+1277 NNSATNSLEKS

-1317 ANNEQSDMSASSMQG
+1317 GSSEQCDMSSSTAG
-1332 GGQQHQPPKPTLN
+1332 LQQQLPKPTLN

-1371 RSQITLNEIIGVG
+1371 RTQITLNEIIGVG

-1647 EPLKRPNFKS
+1647 EPHKRPNFKN

-1751 VFNTLAVDLDPNAPP
+1751 
-1766 NNTDNQ
+1766 
-1772 IAKEIA
+1772 
-1778 VANLPLKTVPLP
+1778 
-1790 VTELHKLDPTIDEA
+1790 
-1804 AATAAAAA
+1804 
-1812 TTDGATE
+1812 
-1819 SMPPQQ
+1819 
-1825 QQPGTG
+1825 
-1831 GSFEECNQNPYGG
+1831 
-1844 GGVDASGANG
+1844 
-1854 GSSTVEMLQPKNT
+1854 
-1867 DTLERYKNPQDILVL
+1867 
-1882 SANNN
+1882 
-1887 IIHSM
+1887 
-1892 SQSSSFAHVHNPSIT
+1892 
-1907 QSGSQMLSSTVSSTH
+1907 
-1922 ANPPAGSIHP
+1922 
-1932 GHPGASG
+1932 
-1939 VGYPVPCE
+1939 
-1947 IINALTQ
+1947 
-1954 QTHSIEPTYKAIQ
+1954 
-1967 QNKSTGGGA
+1967 
-1976 LQANLNPQ
+1976 
-1984 LMNNNFMHSN
+1984 
-1994 AQQQQQ
+1994 QQQ

-2037 HQQQQQQQYV
+2037 HQHQQQQHQQQQQQQYV
-2047 MQQSQPQQMAGNYI
+2047 IQQSQPQQQQVPGNYI
-2061 TYSAAPVQ
+2061 AYNAAPVQ

-2077 AYPQPTFV
+2077 YPQPAFV

-2130 YGSTV
+2130 YGNSV

-2146 YSGGNQSDLYPGVGH
+2146 YSGGNQSDLYPAVGH

-2170 GAQMVNSSNV
+2170 GAQMVNNSGV
-2180 GGNGAGGFMNRMG
+2180 GNNGGGFMNRMG
-2193 SLERNA
+2193 SLERNQ

-2314 LAVSPGVTANTGAN
+2314 LAVSPGIPANAGAN

-2340 QQQAVANQQ
+2340 QQQAAAN
-2349 QQQQQLQGTPQRA
+2349 QQLQGTPQRA
-2362 IWGGSGSG
+2362 IWGGSNTGS
-2370 NVGMH
+2370 VGMH
-2375 QQIYMQQSQVQPGG
+2375 QQMYMQQSQVQPGG
-2389 AGIGP
+2389 GGGPGMGP

-2405 IPMKISHSQPIQQAH
+2405 IPMKISHSQPVQAH
-2420 QVQPVQAQTVQ
+2420 PVQQ
-2431 QLAPSMAQSVQQH
+2431 
-2444 QQQQHQQMIDHQQQ
+2444 QQQQHQHQQMLDHNQQQQ

-2492 NNLKKRLSLITANTA
+2492 NNLKKRLSLITANA
-2507 GMSLDQQTPAG
+2507 ASMSLDQQTAAAG
-2518 PLMEGSTPPI
+2518 PMMEGSTPPI

-2583 GGGGGGMIKSKSSSM
+2583 SGSGGMIKSKSSSM

-2746 SIRVRYPNLFPQQP
+2746 SIRVRYPNLFPQQQAQQQP

-2769 QHGSG
+2769 QQH
-2774 TTSTVHPSNT
+2774 TVHPSNT
-2784 PPMFAQQQQH
+2784 QPPMFA
-2794 QHQQQ
+2794 QQQ

-2833 THSYETSAPGMAMGT
+2833 THSYDPSAPVGQSGMMMLPGT
-2848 AGPQP
+2848 GYQ
-2853 GMSAYQQSGI
+2853 QQSGI

-2870 SGQQQPVEGGKLKK
+2870 SSQQQQQSTDGGKLKK
-2884 PIIAA
+2884 PLIAA

-2900 KLKPLASVPI
+2900 KLKPAATVPI
-2910 DVPDGAGSGEHYSNA
+2910 DVPGSTTTTDGNSGELYSN
-2925 SSVSS
+2925 SPTS
-2930 QSPNGAGSLTGTDIK
+2930 QMSPNGSSVQLNAADIK

>member
-1 MNARDISGTVFSNR
+1 MSVRDTSGTTTVFSNR

-21 HIHPHNL
+21 HLP
-28 ARSRESGI
+28 RT
-36 SVGESQIVPRISP
+36 GETKRVSRISS
-49 HHPSIMGPS
+49 HHHNHPSIIMGQS
-58 IGENG
+58 AGENG
-63 VKHSTPSDTDV
+63 VKRSTPPDTNV
-74 GTVGGVVMRNRVIDL
+74 GPNVGDGGGVVMRNRVIDL

-118 SNGVAATG
+118 TNHATS
-126 AGSSSNCTENTH
+126 ASSSNYSENSH
-138 KFSRSNVAASN
+138 KSSSSNASVPTDEVSHAASN
-149 VPSPN
+149 VMC
-154 VISNGE
+154 GE
-160 STVDSGNLTAV
+160 SAVDSGA
-171 PTATASGA
+171 PTVGGG
-179 QQLDL
+179 QRLDL

-199 EQRPDAEVKDF
+199 EQRPDVEAQDF
-210 HEFYFNNRRYS
+210 HEFYFNSRRHS

-260 STDETRLMM
+260 STDEARLLG
-269 NDEATDDPA
+269 DGVAADPA
-278 KGADQPK
+278 NGRPADQS
-285 VLHHQGGGNK
+285 VLLHHPGAGGGNK

-314 NAEQI
+314 NADQI
-319 DRQQLQQQ
+319 DRQQQQQQ
-327 QYRRNRTE
+327 QYRRNKTE
-335 MLKIDTKTPP
+335 MLKIDTTTPPP
-345 VAISNQHKSSSPGTV
+345 VAQRKSSSAGSSSV
-360 APIKRPSGTD
+360 APVKRPSGMD
-370 IATSPT
+370 SATSPNT
-376 AGGFPMK
+376 TAAGGFPMK
-383 SDEKLSSFGSSS
+383 SDEKLSSFGSS
-395 LSSSLSGATSSSV
+395 LSSALSGATTSSSV
-408 ELVTPRILRES
+408 ELPAITPHGLRDS
-419 SEPNGSTIPKHRPPM
+419 TEPNGSVPKHRPPLM
-434 VVPLVPVPVSTGG
+434 TPTVAGSAGAGG
-447 SGGRGKKQLQ
+447 SGGRGKKQLH
-457 QRTSNLF
+457 QRTANLF

-507 ILGSTASSNSRSTG
+507 ILGSPAGSSNARSSR
-521 GGNKMKFEYLK
+521 NKVKFEYLK
-532 RMARYDCEAG
+532 RLARYDCEAG
-542 MTNVGYDR
+542 MTNVGYEQ
-550 HASGRT
+550 HAPIRP
-556 TGSARRRTA
+556 TGSVRRRTA

-630 VTSSSSSSSVPL
+630 VMSSSSSSSVPL

-659 TSSQRMLQRRLAAA
+659 TSSQRLLQRRLASA
-673 LIKSTQHNHHHHG
+673 LLKSSQHHQHHH
-686 NNSKPPISNGNA
+686 NNSKPPLSCSSIGNS

-704 SSLAVSSG
+704 SFLGMSS
-712 GPPSGGN
+712 GPPSGNGGN

-819 HHHNMVDLNVP
+819 HHHHNMVDLNVP

-876 NIIVG
+876 NLIVG
-881 WLSPGQKPN
+881 WMSPGQKPN

-911 DTSMSQVMAHIF
+911 DTSMTQVMAHIF

-967 IPKSLKE
+967 IPKNLKE

-1130 KVTEFESI
+1130 KVTDFESI

-1148 SLTKSDHQGVSSGS
+1148 SLTKSDHQGGVSGS
-1162 GKGSKGKDQPDLTSS
+1162 GKGAKGKDQPDLTSS
-1177 CGSNSS
+1177 CGSNST
-1183 TGDSDKGKKDGKKG
+1183 TGDGDRGKKEGKKG
-1197 SSTSSTGSQCACG
+1197 SSSSSSGSSQCACG
-1210 DIKTQLRIR
+1210 EIKTQLRIR

-1251 NNNDNSLWDRTVVSK
+1251 NNNDNSLWDRTVVPK

-1317 ANNEQSDMSASSMQG
+1317 GSGEQSDMNSSMA
-1332 GGQQHQPPKPTLN
+1332 GQQQQLPKPTLN

-1371 RSQITLNEIIGVG
+1371 RTQITLNEIIGVG

-1407 QSLTSEFDEYSQMV
+1407 QSLTSELDEYSQMV

-1647 EPLKRPNFKS
+1647 EPHKRPNFKS

-1700 ARGPTMGGDGPLVP
+1700 ARGPTMGEVLVNFAGDGPLVP

-1751 VFNTLAVDLDPNAPP
+1751 
-1766 NNTDNQ
+1766 
-1772 IAKEIA
+1772 
-1778 VANLPLKTVPLP
+1778 
-1790 VTELHKLDPTIDEA
+1790 
-1804 AATAAAAA
+1804 
-1812 TTDGATE
+1812 
-1819 SMPPQQ
+1819 
-1825 QQPGTG
+1825 
-1831 GSFEECNQNPYGG
+1831 
-1844 GGVDASGANG
+1844 
-1854 GSSTVEMLQPKNT
+1854 
-1867 DTLERYKNPQDILVL
+1867 
-1882 SANNN
+1882 
-1887 IIHSM
+1887 
-1892 SQSSSFAHVHNPSIT
+1892 
-1907 QSGSQMLSSTVSSTH
+1907 
-1922 ANPPAGSIHP
+1922 
-1932 GHPGASG
+1932 
-1939 VGYPVPCE
+1939 
-1947 IINALTQ
+1947 
-1954 QTHSIEPTYKAIQ
+1954 
-1967 QNKSTGGGA
+1967 
-1976 LQANLNPQ
+1976 
-1984 LMNNNFMHSN
+1984 
-1994 AQQQQQ
+1994 QQQ

-2037 HQQQQQQQYV
+2037 HQQQHQQQQQQQQYV
-2047 MQQSQPQQMAGNYI
+2047 MQQSQPQQQVPGNYI
-2061 TYSAAPVQ
+2061 AYTAAPVQ

-2077 AYPQPTFV
+2077 YPQPAFV

-2130 YGSTV
+2130 YGNSV

-2170 GAQMVNSSNV
+2170 GAQMANNSAGV
-2180 GGNGAGGFMNRMG
+2180 GNGAGFMSRMG
-2193 SLERNA
+2193 SLERNQ
-2199 QSASQSIFLNSM
+2199 QSSSQSIFLNSM

-2314 LAVSPGVTANTGAN
+2314 LAVSPGIPPNAGAN

-2340 QQQAVANQQ
+2340 QQQAAAN

-2362 IWGGSGSG
+2362 IWAGSNAG
-2370 NVGMH
+2370 NVGIH
-2375 QQIYMQQSQVQPGG
+2375 QQMYMQQSQPGG
-2389 AGIGP
+2389 GP

-2405 IPMKISHSQPIQQAH
+2405 IPMKIAHSQPIQAH
-2420 QVQPVQAQTVQ
+2420 PVQPVQV
-2431 QLAPSMAQSVQQH
+2431 QSVQQLVAQPVQPH
-2444 QQQQHQQMIDHQQQ
+2444 QQQQQQQMLDHNQQQQQQ

-2492 NNLKKRLSLITANTA
+2492 NNLKKRLSLITANA
-2507 GMSLDQQTPAG
+2507 ASMSLDQQTAG
-2518 PLMEGSTPPI
+2518 PMMAEGSTPPI

-2583 GGGGGGMIKSKSSSM
+2583 GGSSSGGMIKSKSSSM

-2746 SIRVRYPNLFPQQP
+2746 SIRVRYPNLFPQQQQQQQQP

-2769 QHGSG
+2769 QQHVGPGSA
-2774 TTSTVHPSNT
+2774 VHPSTTT
-2784 PPMFAQQQQH
+2784 PQLMFA
-2794 QHQQQ
+2794 QQQ
-2799 HSFDQSQLLMMG
+2799 HSFDQSQLLVMG

-2833 THSYETSAPGMAMGT
+2833 THSYDPSTGQPMGT
-2848 AGPQP
+2848 SQSGVMHP
-2853 GMSAYQQSGI
+2853 GTGYQQQSGI

-2870 SGQQQPVEGGKLKK
+2870 SNQQQQSADGGKLKK
-2884 PIIAA
+2884 PVIAA

-2900 KLKPLASVPI
+2900 KLKPVATVPI
-2910 DVPDGAGSGEHYSNA
+2910 DVPGTAEGGELYSN
-2925 SSVSS
+2925 SPNVTS
-2930 QSPNGAGSLTGTDIK
+2930 QTSPNGSVQLNPAADIK

-2950 SCTIV
+2950 PCTIV

-2960 AANNQKVMATNKLGG
+2960 AANNQKVMATNKLGGG

>member
-1 MNARDISGTVFSNR
+1 MNARDTSGTVFSNP
-15 MALHQQ
+15 MALHLQ
-21 HIHPHNL
+21 HHNL
-28 ARSRESGI
+28 ARSRESSNGA
-36 SVGESQIVPRISP
+36 GETHKGPRISP
-49 HHPSIMGPS
+49 HNPSIMGQRN
-58 IGENG
+58 GENG
-63 VKHSTPSDTDV
+63 VKHSTPTETEV

-100 IWSRPSSFL
+100 IWSRPASFL

-118 SNGVAATG
+118 SNGATATG
-126 AGSSSNCTENTH
+126 GGSSSNNTQNTH
-138 KFSRSNVAASN
+138 KYPRSNVAASN
-149 VPSPN
+149 KVPHVQSN
-154 VISNGE
+154 VISYGE
-160 STVDSGNLTAV
+160 STVDSTD
-171 PTATASGA
+171 TKATPSAAGG
-179 QQLDL
+179 QRLDL

-199 EQRPDAEVKDF
+199 EQQPDAEVKDF
-210 HEFYFNNRRYS
+210 HEFYFNNRRHS

-269 NDEATDDPA
+269 SDEAADGNAGKD
-278 KGADQPK
+278 ADQP
-285 VLHHQGGGNK
+285 VLHHHGGGNK

-319 DRQQLQQQ
+319 DRQQQQQQ

-335 MLKIDTKTPP
+335 MLKIDTEAPP
-345 VAISNQHKSSSPGTV
+345 VAQHKSSSPGTV

-370 IATSPT
+370 IVTSPT

-383 SDEKLSSFGSSS
+383 SDEKMSSFTSS
-395 LSSSLSGATSSSV
+395 LSSTLSGATSSSV
-408 ELVTPRILRES
+408 ELPTTPPIRRES
-419 SEPNGSTIPKHRPPM
+419 SEQNGGTIPKHRPPLM
-434 VVPLVPVPVSTGG
+434 VPFVPIPASTGG

-457 QRTSNLF
+457 QRTANLF

-507 ILGSTASSNSRSTG
+507 ILGSSASSNARSS
-521 GGNKMKFEYLK
+521 GNKMKFEYLK

-542 MTNVGYDR
+542 NER

-556 TGSARRRTA
+556 SGSTRRRTV

-586 HHHRTLY
+586 HHQHRTLY

-630 VTSSSSSSSVPL
+630 VISSSSSSSVPL

-659 TSSQRMLQRRLAAA
+659 TSSQRLLQRRLAAA
-673 LIKSTQHNHHHHG
+673 LVKSTQHHHHHNHN
-686 NNSKPPISNGNA
+686 NNSKPPISCSSNGNS

-712 GPPSGGN
+712 PPNGGN

-814 GATGQ
+814 GVTGQ

-967 IPKSLKE
+967 IPKNLKE

-993 YIQSNVPNIDPEIAV
+993 YIQSNVPNIDPEIAI

-1130 KVTEFESI
+1130 KVTDFESI

-1148 SLTKSDHQGVSSGS
+1148 SLTKSDHQGLSGS
-1162 GKGSKGKDQPDLTSS
+1162 GKGLKGKDQPDLTSS

-1183 TGDSDKGKKDGKKG
+1183 TGDGDKSKKDGKKG
-1197 SSTSSTGSQCACG
+1197 SSTSSASSQCACG

-1266 VGAAGSATPPT
+1266 VGGVGSATPPT

-1317 ANNEQSDMSASSMQG
+1317 GNNEQSDMSTSSLQG
-1332 GGQQHQPPKPTLN
+1332 GSQQQPPKPTLN

-1751 VFNTLAVDLDPNAPP
+1751 
-1766 NNTDNQ
+1766 
-1772 IAKEIA
+1772 
-1778 VANLPLKTVPLP
+1778 
-1790 VTELHKLDPTIDEA
+1790 
-1804 AATAAAAA
+1804 
-1812 TTDGATE
+1812 
-1819 SMPPQQ
+1819 
-1825 QQPGTG
+1825 
-1831 GSFEECNQNPYGG
+1831 
-1844 GGVDASGANG
+1844 
-1854 GSSTVEMLQPKNT
+1854 
-1867 DTLERYKNPQDILVL
+1867 
-1882 SANNN
+1882 
-1887 IIHSM
+1887 
-1892 SQSSSFAHVHNPSIT
+1892 
-1907 QSGSQMLSSTVSSTH
+1907 
-1922 ANPPAGSIHP
+1922 
-1932 GHPGASG
+1932 
-1939 VGYPVPCE
+1939 
-1947 IINALTQ
+1947 
-1954 QTHSIEPTYKAIQ
+1954 
-1967 QNKSTGGGA
+1967 
-1976 LQANLNPQ
+1976 
-1984 LMNNNFMHSN
+1984 
-1994 AQQQQQ
+1994 QQQ

-2022 AQQQQQQA
+2022 AQQQQQQV

-2037 HQQQQQQQYV
+2037 HQQHQQHQQQQQYV
-2047 MQQSQPQQMAGNYI
+2047 MQQSQPQQVAGNYI
-2061 TYSAAPVQ
+2061 AYSGSPVQ
-2069 TIPPSGAQ
+2069 NIPPSGAQ
-2077 AYPQPTFV
+2077 AYSQQAAFV

-2170 GAQMVNSSNV
+2170 GAQMVNASSV

-2193 SLERNA
+2193 SLERNS
-2199 QSASQSIFLNSM
+2199 QSPSQSIFLNSM

-2314 LAVSPGVTANTGAN
+2314 LAVSPGVPPNAGAN

-2340 QQQAVANQQ
+2340 QQQAAAN

-2362 IWGGSGSG
+2362 IWGGSTGG

-2375 QQIYMQQSQVQPGG
+2375 QQLYMQQSQQVQPGM
-2389 AGIGP
+2389 ATI
-2394 IIGIASSQQVQ
+2394 SS
-2405 IPMKISHSQPIQQAH
+2405 
-2420 QVQPVQAQTVQ
+2420 
-2431 QLAPSMAQSVQQH
+2431 
-2444 QQQQHQQMIDHQQQ
+2444 
-2458 QPAQLQETQQ
+2458 
-2468 QLEEKLRKQQQ
+2468 
-2479 ESEIDSKWLQQEE
+2479 
-2492 NNLKKRLSLITANTA
+2492 
-2507 GMSLDQQTPAG
+2507 
-2518 PLMEGSTPPI
+2518 
-2528 NGGGSSLSGSY
+2528 
-2539 HSQQSPHFSP
+2539 
-2549 QNTMSG
+2549 
-2555 PQSLGD
+2555 
-2561 HYPTTPNT
+2561 
-2569 SDSRPHTPGSGGGG
+2569 
-2583 GGGGGGMIKSKSSSM
+2583 
-2598 ERCTT
+2598 
-2603 PQSSDEKFAV
+2603 
-2613 KKVEPTKTMP
+2613 
-2623 LDRTNDMVYNATTSV
+2623 
-2638 VKSIMA
+2638 
-2644 LSQGVDRA
+2644 
-2652 QAAEYLNLVR
+2652 
-2662 NVGFELRDLLGAVDQ
+2662 
-2677 LSASFPPQRYKE
+2677 
-2689 VEMAHKVLSKDMYE
+2689 
-2703 LVTAMRLAQQYSE
+2703 
-2716 TTLDAEYRKSMLS
+2716 
-2729 AAHVLAM
+2729 
-2736 DAKNLLDVVD
+2736 
-2746 SIRVRYPNLFPQQP
+2746 
-2760 SAPSSPTQR
+2760 
-2769 QHGSG
+2769 
-2774 TTSTVHPSNT
+2774 
-2784 PPMFAQQQQH
+2784 
-2794 QHQQQ
+2794 
-2799 HSFDQSQLLMMG
+2799 
-2811 ECYQNLQ
+2811 
-2818 PKQPML
+2818 
-2824 AHSSPPTSL
+2824 
-2833 THSYETSAPGMAMGT
+2833 
-2848 AGPQP
+2848 
-2853 GMSAYQQSGI
+2853 YQQSGI

-2870 SGQQQPVEGGKLKK
+2870 SSQQQSADGGKLKK
-2884 PIIAA
+2884 PLIAA

-2900 KLKPLASVPI
+2900 KLKPVASVPI
-2910 DVPDGAGSGEHYSNA
+2910 DVPDSAAGSGGELYSNA
-2925 SSVSS
+2925 SSVTS
-2930 QSPNGAGSLTGTDIK
+2930 QSPNGSGSLTGADIK

>member
-1 MNARDISGTVFSNR
+1 MNVRDTSGTTVFSNR

-21 HIHPHNL
+21 QLPH
-28 ARSRESGI
+28 A
-36 SVGESQIVPRISP
+36 GETKLVPRISP
-49 HHPSIMGPS
+49 HHNPSTMGQNV
-58 IGENG
+58 GENG
-63 VKHSTPSDTDV
+63 VKRSMPPVTDAGLV
-74 GTVGGVVMRNRVIDL
+74 GGGVVMRNRVIDL

-109 SFFKQSLGS
+109 SFFKQSLS
-118 SNGVAATG
+118 STNGTAA
-126 AGSSSNCTENTH
+126 SSSSYSENGH
-138 KFSRSNVAASN
+138 KSSRSNVSAANEVSHSSSTN
-149 VPSPN
+149 VTC
-154 VISNGE
+154 GDGGQ
-160 STVDSGNLTAV
+160 STVDSVDTKLAAPSTVG
-171 PTATASGA
+171 GA
-179 QQLDL
+179 QRLDL

-199 EQRPDAEVKDF
+199 EQRPDAEAKDF
-210 HEFYFNNRRYS
+210 HEFYFNSRRHS

-260 STDETRLMM
+260 STDEARLMS
-269 NDEATDDPA
+269 DEATTDPA
-278 KGADQPK
+278 KGPADQP
-285 VLHHQGGGNK
+285 VLLHHQGTGGGNK

-314 NAEQI
+314 NAHEI
-319 DRQQLQQQ
+319 DRQQQQQ
-327 QYRRNRTE
+327 QQFRRNRTE
-335 MLKIDTKTPP
+335 MLKIDTTTPPP
-345 VAISNQHKSSSPGTV
+345 VAQRKSSSVASSV
-360 APIKRPSGTD
+360 APAKRPSRTD
-370 IATSPT
+370 SATSPT
-376 AGGFPMK
+376 TTTAGDFPMK
-383 SDEKLSSFGSSS
+383 SDEKLSSFGSS
-395 LSSSLSGATSSSV
+395 LSSSLSGATTSSSV
-408 ELVTPRILRES
+408 EPLAPHVLRDSTES
-419 SEPNGSTIPKHRPPM
+419 NSSVPKHRPPLM
-434 VVPLVPVPVSTGG
+434 TPYVPVAGGSSGG

-457 QRTSNLF
+457 QRTANLF

-507 ILGSTASSNSRSTG
+507 ILASPATSSNARSTG
-521 GGNKMKFEYLK
+521 NKVKFEYLK

-542 MTNVGYDR
+542 MTNGGYGR
-550 HASGRT
+550 HANIRT
-556 TGSARRRTA
+556 TGSVVRRRTA

-605 MELGKNFENIFD
+605 MEHGKNFENIFD

-630 VTSSSSSSSVPL
+630 VMSSSSSSSVPL

-659 TSSQRMLQRRLAAA
+659 TSSQRMLQRRLASA
-673 LIKSTQHNHHHHG
+673 LLKSTQQHHYQS
-686 NNSKPPISNGNA
+686 NNSKPPLSSSSIGNS

-704 SSLAVSSG
+704 SSLGVSSG
-712 GPPSGGN
+712 PSGNGGN

-814 GATGQ
+814 GVTGQ
-819 HHHNMVDLNVP
+819 HQHHHHHNMVDLNVP

-876 NIIVG
+876 NLIVG
-881 WLSPGQKPN
+881 WMSPGQKPN

-911 DTSMSQVMAHIF
+911 DTSMTQVMAHIF

-967 IPKSLKE
+967 IPKNLKE

-1130 KVTEFESI
+1130 KVTDFESI

-1148 SLTKSDHQGVSSGS
+1148 SLTKSDHQGVAGS
-1162 GKGSKGKDQPDLTSS
+1162 GRGARGKDQPDLTSS

-1183 TGDSDKGKKDGKKG
+1183 TGDGDKSKKDGKKG
-1197 SSTSSTGSQCACG
+1197 SSSSSSGSSQCACG
-1210 DIKTQLRIR
+1210 EIKTQLRIR
-1219 VSGNS
+1219 VNGNS

-1251 NNNDNSLWDRTVVSK
+1251 NNNDNSLWDRTVVPK
-1266 VGAAGSATPPT
+1266 VGGAGSATPPT
-1277 SNSATNSLEKS
+1277 NNSATNSLEKS

-1317 ANNEQSDMSASSMQG
+1317 GSSEQCDMSSSTAG
-1332 GGQQHQPPKPTLN
+1332 LQQQLPKPTLN

-1371 RSQITLNEIIGVG
+1371 RTQITLNEIIGVG

-1647 EPLKRPNFKS
+1647 EPHKRPNFKN

-1751 VFNTLAVDLDPNAPP
+1751 
-1766 NNTDNQ
+1766 
-1772 IAKEIA
+1772 
-1778 VANLPLKTVPLP
+1778 
-1790 VTELHKLDPTIDEA
+1790 
-1804 AATAAAAA
+1804 
-1812 TTDGATE
+1812 
-1819 SMPPQQ
+1819 
-1825 QQPGTG
+1825 
-1831 GSFEECNQNPYGG
+1831 
-1844 GGVDASGANG
+1844 
-1854 GSSTVEMLQPKNT
+1854 
-1867 DTLERYKNPQDILVL
+1867 
-1882 SANNN
+1882 
-1887 IIHSM
+1887 
-1892 SQSSSFAHVHNPSIT
+1892 
-1907 QSGSQMLSSTVSSTH
+1907 
-1922 ANPPAGSIHP
+1922 
-1932 GHPGASG
+1932 
-1939 VGYPVPCE
+1939 
-1947 IINALTQ
+1947 
-1954 QTHSIEPTYKAIQ
+1954 
-1967 QNKSTGGGA
+1967 
-1976 LQANLNPQ
+1976 
-1984 LMNNNFMHSN
+1984 
-1994 AQQQQQ
+1994 
-2000 QHQTQQPYYP
+2000 
-2010 QGNSIVTYQQYH
+2010 
-2022 AQQQQQQA
+2022 
-2030 LAAEYYQ
+2030 
-2037 HQQQQQQQYV
+2037 
-2047 MQQSQPQQMAGNYI
+2047 
-2061 TYSAAPVQ
+2061 
-2069 TIPPSGAQ
+2069 
-2077 AYPQPTFV
+2077 
-2085 KSPQQEDQPGG
+2085 
-2096 AKSRSLERNVG
+2096 
-2107 QNIVSAYAAR
+2107 
-2117 INSLERTRQMSME
+2117 
-2130 YGSTV
+2130 
-2135 KAMRSNSLTRQ
+2135 
-2146 YSGGNQSDLYPGVGH
+2146 
-2161 GVRSSSLER
+2161 
-2170 GAQMVNSSNV
+2170 
-2180 GGNGAGGFMNRMG
+2180 
-2193 SLERNA
+2193 
-2199 QSASQSIFLNSM
+2199 
-2211 KGGSL
+2211 
-2216 ERNQSAAIV
+2216 
-2225 NDMMNSKIAYK
+2225 
-2236 GGSLE
+2236 
-2241 RNQHILL
+2241 
-2248 TRSGSAVGSLE
+2248 
-2259 RNMPF
+2259 
-2264 QNYRSPVAAAPKE
+2264 
-2277 QEPFQEEIYDF
+2277 
-2288 GGVNVKSCASIAL
+2288 
-2301 KKSVEKGMLPPSS
+2301 
-2314 LAVSPGVTANTGAN
+2314 
-2328 FALPPPYSSASK
+2328 
-2340 QQQAVANQQ
+2340 
-2349 QQQQQLQGTPQRA
+2349 
-2362 IWGGSGSG
+2362 
-2370 NVGMH
+2370 
-2375 QQIYMQQSQVQPGG
+2375 
-2389 AGIGP
+2389 
-2394 IIGIASSQQVQ
+2394 
-2405 IPMKISHSQPIQQAH
+2405 
-2420 QVQPVQAQTVQ
+2420 
-2431 QLAPSMAQSVQQH
+2431 
-2444 QQQQHQQMIDHQQQ
+2444 
-2458 QPAQLQETQQ
+2458 LQETQQ

-2492 NNLKKRLSLITANTA
+2492 NNLKKRLSLITANA
-2507 GMSLDQQTPAG
+2507 ASMSLDQQTAAAG
-2518 PLMEGSTPPI
+2518 PMMEGSTPPI

-2583 GGGGGGMIKSKSSSM
+2583 SGSGGMIKSKSSSM

-2746 SIRVRYPNLFPQQP
+2746 SIRVRYPNLFPQQQAQQQP

-2769 QHGSG
+2769 QQH
-2774 TTSTVHPSNT
+2774 TVHPSNT
-2784 PPMFAQQQQH
+2784 QPPMFA
-2794 QHQQQ
+2794 QQQ

-2833 THSYETSAPGMAMGT
+2833 THSYDPSAPVGQSGMMMLPGT
-2848 AGPQP
+2848 GYQ
-2853 GMSAYQQSGI
+2853 QQSGI

-2870 SGQQQPVEGGKLKK
+2870 SSQQQQQSTDGGKLKK
-2884 PIIAA
+2884 PLIAA

-2900 KLKPLASVPI
+2900 KLKPAATVPI
-2910 DVPDGAGSGEHYSNA
+2910 DVPGSTTTTDGNSGELYSN
-2925 SSVSS
+2925 SPTS
-2930 QSPNGAGSLTGTDIK
+2930 QMSPNGSSVQLNAADIK

>member
-1 MNARDISGTVFSNR
+1 MSVRDTSGTTTVFSNR

-21 HIHPHNL
+21 HLP
-28 ARSRESGI
+28 RT
-36 SVGESQIVPRISP
+36 GETKRVSRISS
-49 HHPSIMGPS
+49 HHHNHPSIIMGQS
-58 IGENG
+58 AGENG
-63 VKHSTPSDTDV
+63 VKRSTPPDTNV
-74 GTVGGVVMRNRVIDL
+74 GPNVGDGGGVVMRNRVIDL

-118 SNGVAATG
+118 TNHATS
-126 AGSSSNCTENTH
+126 ASSSNYSENSH
-138 KFSRSNVAASN
+138 KSSSSNASVPTDEVSHAASN
-149 VPSPN
+149 VMC
-154 VISNGE
+154 GE
-160 STVDSGNLTAV
+160 SAVDSGA
-171 PTATASGA
+171 PTVGGG
-179 QQLDL
+179 QRLDL

-199 EQRPDAEVKDF
+199 EQRPDVEAQDF
-210 HEFYFNNRRYS
+210 HEFYFNSRRHS

-260 STDETRLMM
+260 STDEARLLG
-269 NDEATDDPA
+269 DGVAADPA
-278 KGADQPK
+278 NGRPADQS
-285 VLHHQGGGNK
+285 VLLHHPGAGGGNK

-314 NAEQI
+314 NADQI
-319 DRQQLQQQ
+319 DRQQQQQQ
-327 QYRRNRTE
+327 QYRRNKTE
-335 MLKIDTKTPP
+335 MLKIDTTTPPP
-345 VAISNQHKSSSPGTV
+345 VAQRKSSSAGSSSV
-360 APIKRPSGTD
+360 APVKRPSGMD
-370 IATSPT
+370 SATSPNT
-376 AGGFPMK
+376 TAAGGFPMK
-383 SDEKLSSFGSSS
+383 SDEKLSSFGSS
-395 LSSSLSGATSSSV
+395 LSSALSGATTSSSV
-408 ELVTPRILRES
+408 ELPAITPHGLRDS
-419 SEPNGSTIPKHRPPM
+419 TEPNGSVPKHRPPLM
-434 VVPLVPVPVSTGG
+434 TPTVAGSAGAGG
-447 SGGRGKKQLQ
+447 SGGRGKKQLH
-457 QRTSNLF
+457 QRTANLF

-507 ILGSTASSNSRSTG
+507 ILGSPAGSSNARSSR
-521 GGNKMKFEYLK
+521 NKVKFEYLK
-532 RMARYDCEAG
+532 RLARYDCEAG
-542 MTNVGYDR
+542 MTNVGYEQ
-550 HASGRT
+550 HAPIRP
-556 TGSARRRTA
+556 TGSVRRRTA

-630 VTSSSSSSSVPL
+630 VMSSSSSSSVPL

-659 TSSQRMLQRRLAAA
+659 TSSQRLLQRRLASA
-673 LIKSTQHNHHHHG
+673 LLKSSQHHQHHH
-686 NNSKPPISNGNA
+686 NNSKPPLSCSSIGNS

-704 SSLAVSSG
+704 SFLGMSS
-712 GPPSGGN
+712 GPPSGNGGN

-819 HHHNMVDLNVP
+819 HHHHNMVDLNVP

-876 NIIVG
+876 NLIVG
-881 WLSPGQKPN
+881 WMSPGQKPN

-911 DTSMSQVMAHIF
+911 DTSMTQVMAHIF

-967 IPKSLKE
+967 IPKNLKE

-1130 KVTEFESI
+1130 KVTDFESI

-1148 SLTKSDHQGVSSGS
+1148 SLTKSDHQGGVSGS
-1162 GKGSKGKDQPDLTSS
+1162 GKGAKGKDQPDLTSS
-1177 CGSNSS
+1177 CGSNST
-1183 TGDSDKGKKDGKKG
+1183 TGDGDRGKKEGKKG
-1197 SSTSSTGSQCACG
+1197 SSSSSSGSSQCACG
-1210 DIKTQLRIR
+1210 EIKTQLRIR

-1251 NNNDNSLWDRTVVSK
+1251 NNNDNSLWDRTVVPK

-1317 ANNEQSDMSASSMQG
+1317 GSGEQSDMNSSMA
-1332 GGQQHQPPKPTLN
+1332 GQQQQLPKPTLN

-1371 RSQITLNEIIGVG
+1371 RTQITLNEIIGVG

-1407 QSLTSEFDEYSQMV
+1407 QSLTSELDEYSQMV

-1647 EPLKRPNFKS
+1647 EPHKRPNFKS

-1751 VFNTLAVDLDPNAPP
+1751 
-1766 NNTDNQ
+1766 
-1772 IAKEIA
+1772 
-1778 VANLPLKTVPLP
+1778 
-1790 VTELHKLDPTIDEA
+1790 
-1804 AATAAAAA
+1804 
-1812 TTDGATE
+1812 
-1819 SMPPQQ
+1819 
-1825 QQPGTG
+1825 
-1831 GSFEECNQNPYGG
+1831 
-1844 GGVDASGANG
+1844 
-1854 GSSTVEMLQPKNT
+1854 
-1867 DTLERYKNPQDILVL
+1867 
-1882 SANNN
+1882 
-1887 IIHSM
+1887 
-1892 SQSSSFAHVHNPSIT
+1892 
-1907 QSGSQMLSSTVSSTH
+1907 
-1922 ANPPAGSIHP
+1922 
-1932 GHPGASG
+1932 
-1939 VGYPVPCE
+1939 
-1947 IINALTQ
+1947 
-1954 QTHSIEPTYKAIQ
+1954 
-1967 QNKSTGGGA
+1967 
-1976 LQANLNPQ
+1976 
-1984 LMNNNFMHSN
+1984 
-1994 AQQQQQ
+1994 
-2000 QHQTQQPYYP
+2000 
-2010 QGNSIVTYQQYH
+2010 
-2022 AQQQQQQA
+2022 
-2030 LAAEYYQ
+2030 
-2037 HQQQQQQQYV
+2037 
-2047 MQQSQPQQMAGNYI
+2047 
-2061 TYSAAPVQ
+2061 
-2069 TIPPSGAQ
+2069 
-2077 AYPQPTFV
+2077 
-2085 KSPQQEDQPGG
+2085 
-2096 AKSRSLERNVG
+2096 
-2107 QNIVSAYAAR
+2107 
-2117 INSLERTRQMSME
+2117 
-2130 YGSTV
+2130 
-2135 KAMRSNSLTRQ
+2135 
-2146 YSGGNQSDLYPGVGH
+2146 
-2161 GVRSSSLER
+2161 
-2170 GAQMVNSSNV
+2170 
-2180 GGNGAGGFMNRMG
+2180 
-2193 SLERNA
+2193 
-2199 QSASQSIFLNSM
+2199 
-2211 KGGSL
+2211 
-2216 ERNQSAAIV
+2216 
-2225 NDMMNSKIAYK
+2225 
-2236 GGSLE
+2236 
-2241 RNQHILL
+2241 
-2248 TRSGSAVGSLE
+2248 
-2259 RNMPF
+2259 
-2264 QNYRSPVAAAPKE
+2264 
-2277 QEPFQEEIYDF
+2277 
-2288 GGVNVKSCASIAL
+2288 
-2301 KKSVEKGMLPPSS
+2301 
-2314 LAVSPGVTANTGAN
+2314 
-2328 FALPPPYSSASK
+2328 
-2340 QQQAVANQQ
+2340 
-2349 QQQQQLQGTPQRA
+2349 
-2362 IWGGSGSG
+2362 
-2370 NVGMH
+2370 
-2375 QQIYMQQSQVQPGG
+2375 
-2389 AGIGP
+2389 
-2394 IIGIASSQQVQ
+2394 
-2405 IPMKISHSQPIQQAH
+2405 
-2420 QVQPVQAQTVQ
+2420 
-2431 QLAPSMAQSVQQH
+2431 
-2444 QQQQHQQMIDHQQQ
+2444 
-2458 QPAQLQETQQ
+2458 LQETQQ

-2492 NNLKKRLSLITANTA
+2492 NNLKKRLSLITANA
-2507 GMSLDQQTPAG
+2507 ASMSLDQQTAG
-2518 PLMEGSTPPI
+2518 PMMAEGSTPPI

-2583 GGGGGGMIKSKSSSM
+2583 GGSSSGGMIKSKSSSM

-2746 SIRVRYPNLFPQQP
+2746 SIRVRYPNLFPQQQQQQQQP

-2769 QHGSG
+2769 QQHVGPGSA
-2774 TTSTVHPSNT
+2774 VHPSTTT
-2784 PPMFAQQQQH
+2784 PQLMFA
-2794 QHQQQ
+2794 QQQ
-2799 HSFDQSQLLMMG
+2799 HSFDQSQLLVMG

-2833 THSYETSAPGMAMGT
+2833 THSYDPSTGQPMGT
-2848 AGPQP
+2848 SQSGVMHP
-2853 GMSAYQQSGI
+2853 GTGYQQQSGI

-2870 SGQQQPVEGGKLKK
+2870 SNQQQQSADGGKLKK
-2884 PIIAA
+2884 PVIAA

-2900 KLKPLASVPI
+2900 KLKPVATVPI
-2910 DVPDGAGSGEHYSNA
+2910 DVPGTAEGGELYSN
-2925 SSVSS
+2925 SPNVTS
-2930 QSPNGAGSLTGTDIK
+2930 QTSPNGSVQLNPAADIK

-2950 SCTIV
+2950 PCTIV

-2960 AANNQKVMATNKLGG
+2960 AANNQKVMATNKLGGG

>member
-1 MNARDISGTVFSNR
+1 MSVRDTSGTTTVFSNR

-21 HIHPHNL
+21 HLP
-28 ARSRESGI
+28 RT
-36 SVGESQIVPRISP
+36 GETKRVSRISS
-49 HHPSIMGPS
+49 HHHNHPSIIMGQS
-58 IGENG
+58 AGENG
-63 VKHSTPSDTDV
+63 VKRSTPPDTNV
-74 GTVGGVVMRNRVIDL
+74 GPNVGDGGGVVMRNRVIDL

-118 SNGVAATG
+118 TNHATS
-126 AGSSSNCTENTH
+126 ASSSNYSENSH
-138 KFSRSNVAASN
+138 KSSSSNASVPTDEVSHAASN
-149 VPSPN
+149 VMC
-154 VISNGE
+154 GE
-160 STVDSGNLTAV
+160 SAVDSGA
-171 PTATASGA
+171 PTVGGG
-179 QQLDL
+179 QRLDL

-199 EQRPDAEVKDF
+199 EQRPDVEAQDF
-210 HEFYFNNRRYS
+210 HEFYFNSRRHS

-260 STDETRLMM
+260 STDEARLLG
-269 NDEATDDPA
+269 DGVAADPA
-278 KGADQPK
+278 NGRPADQS
-285 VLHHQGGGNK
+285 VLLHHPGAGGGNK

-314 NAEQI
+314 NADQI
-319 DRQQLQQQ
+319 DRQQQQQQ
-327 QYRRNRTE
+327 QYRRNKTE
-335 MLKIDTKTPP
+335 MLKIDTTTPPP
-345 VAISNQHKSSSPGTV
+345 VAQRKSSSAGSSSV
-360 APIKRPSGTD
+360 APVKRPSGMD
-370 IATSPT
+370 SATSPNT
-376 AGGFPMK
+376 TAAGGFPMK
-383 SDEKLSSFGSSS
+383 SDEKLSSFGSS
-395 LSSSLSGATSSSV
+395 LSSALSGATTSSSV
-408 ELVTPRILRES
+408 ELPAITPHGLRDS
-419 SEPNGSTIPKHRPPM
+419 TEPNGSVPKHRPPLM
-434 VVPLVPVPVSTGG
+434 TPTVAGSAGAGG
-447 SGGRGKKQLQ
+447 SGGRGKKQLH
-457 QRTSNLF
+457 QRTANLF

-507 ILGSTASSNSRSTG
+507 ILGSPAGSSNARSSR
-521 GGNKMKFEYLK
+521 NKVKFEYLK
-532 RMARYDCEAG
+532 RLARYDCEAG
-542 MTNVGYDR
+542 MTNVGYEQ
-550 HASGRT
+550 HAPIRP
-556 TGSARRRTA
+556 TGSVRRRTA

-630 VTSSSSSSSVPL
+630 VMSSSSSSSVPL

-659 TSSQRMLQRRLAAA
+659 TSSQRLLQRRLASA
-673 LIKSTQHNHHHHG
+673 LLKSSQHHQHHH
-686 NNSKPPISNGNA
+686 NNSKPPLSCSSIGNS

-704 SSLAVSSG
+704 SFLGMSS
-712 GPPSGGN
+712 GPPSGNGGN

-819 HHHNMVDLNVP
+819 HHHHNMVDLNVP

-876 NIIVG
+876 NLIVG
-881 WLSPGQKPN
+881 WMSPGQKPN

-911 DTSMSQVMAHIF
+911 DTSMTQVMAHIF

-967 IPKSLKE
+967 IPKNLKE

-1130 KVTEFESI
+1130 KVTDFESI

-1148 SLTKSDHQGVSSGS
+1148 SLTKSDHQGGVSGS
-1162 GKGSKGKDQPDLTSS
+1162 GKGAKGKDQPDLTSS
-1177 CGSNSS
+1177 CGSNST
-1183 TGDSDKGKKDGKKG
+1183 TGDGDRGKKEGKKG
-1197 SSTSSTGSQCACG
+1197 SSSSSSGSSQCACG
-1210 DIKTQLRIR
+1210 EIKTQLRIR

-1251 NNNDNSLWDRTVVSK
+1251 NNNDNSLWDRTVVPK

-1317 ANNEQSDMSASSMQG
+1317 GSGEQSDMNSSMA
-1332 GGQQHQPPKPTLN
+1332 GQQQQLPKPTLN

-1371 RSQITLNEIIGVG
+1371 RTQITLNEIIGVG

-1407 QSLTSEFDEYSQMV
+1407 QSLTSELDEYSQMV

-1647 EPLKRPNFKS
+1647 EPHKRPNFKS

-1700 ARGPTMGGDGPLVP
+1700 ARGPTMGEVLVNFAGDGPLVP

-1751 VFNTLAVDLDPNAPP
+1751 
-1766 NNTDNQ
+1766 
-1772 IAKEIA
+1772 
-1778 VANLPLKTVPLP
+1778 
-1790 VTELHKLDPTIDEA
+1790 
-1804 AATAAAAA
+1804 
-1812 TTDGATE
+1812 
-1819 SMPPQQ
+1819 
-1825 QQPGTG
+1825 
-1831 GSFEECNQNPYGG
+1831 
-1844 GGVDASGANG
+1844 
-1854 GSSTVEMLQPKNT
+1854 
-1867 DTLERYKNPQDILVL
+1867 
-1882 SANNN
+1882 
-1887 IIHSM
+1887 
-1892 SQSSSFAHVHNPSIT
+1892 
-1907 QSGSQMLSSTVSSTH
+1907 
-1922 ANPPAGSIHP
+1922 
-1932 GHPGASG
+1932 
-1939 VGYPVPCE
+1939 
-1947 IINALTQ
+1947 
-1954 QTHSIEPTYKAIQ
+1954 
-1967 QNKSTGGGA
+1967 
-1976 LQANLNPQ
+1976 
-1984 LMNNNFMHSN
+1984 
-1994 AQQQQQ
+1994 
-2000 QHQTQQPYYP
+2000 
-2010 QGNSIVTYQQYH
+2010 
-2022 AQQQQQQA
+2022 
-2030 LAAEYYQ
+2030 
-2037 HQQQQQQQYV
+2037 
-2047 MQQSQPQQMAGNYI
+2047 
-2061 TYSAAPVQ
+2061 
-2069 TIPPSGAQ
+2069 
-2077 AYPQPTFV
+2077 
-2085 KSPQQEDQPGG
+2085 
-2096 AKSRSLERNVG
+2096 
-2107 QNIVSAYAAR
+2107 
-2117 INSLERTRQMSME
+2117 
-2130 YGSTV
+2130 
-2135 KAMRSNSLTRQ
+2135 
-2146 YSGGNQSDLYPGVGH
+2146 
-2161 GVRSSSLER
+2161 
-2170 GAQMVNSSNV
+2170 
-2180 GGNGAGGFMNRMG
+2180 
-2193 SLERNA
+2193 
-2199 QSASQSIFLNSM
+2199 
-2211 KGGSL
+2211 
-2216 ERNQSAAIV
+2216 
-2225 NDMMNSKIAYK
+2225 
-2236 GGSLE
+2236 
-2241 RNQHILL
+2241 
-2248 TRSGSAVGSLE
+2248 
-2259 RNMPF
+2259 
-2264 QNYRSPVAAAPKE
+2264 
-2277 QEPFQEEIYDF
+2277 
-2288 GGVNVKSCASIAL
+2288 
-2301 KKSVEKGMLPPSS
+2301 
-2314 LAVSPGVTANTGAN
+2314 
-2328 FALPPPYSSASK
+2328 
-2340 QQQAVANQQ
+2340 
-2349 QQQQQLQGTPQRA
+2349 
-2362 IWGGSGSG
+2362 
-2370 NVGMH
+2370 
-2375 QQIYMQQSQVQPGG
+2375 
-2389 AGIGP
+2389 
-2394 IIGIASSQQVQ
+2394 
-2405 IPMKISHSQPIQQAH
+2405 
-2420 QVQPVQAQTVQ
+2420 
-2431 QLAPSMAQSVQQH
+2431 
-2444 QQQQHQQMIDHQQQ
+2444 
-2458 QPAQLQETQQ
+2458 LQETQQ

-2492 NNLKKRLSLITANTA
+2492 NNLKKRLSLITANA
-2507 GMSLDQQTPAG
+2507 ASMSLDQQTAG
-2518 PLMEGSTPPI
+2518 PMMAEGSTPPI

-2583 GGGGGGMIKSKSSSM
+2583 GGSSSGGMIKSKSSSM

-2746 SIRVRYPNLFPQQP
+2746 SIRVRYPNLFPQQQQQQQQP

-2769 QHGSG
+2769 QQHVGPGSA
-2774 TTSTVHPSNT
+2774 VHPSTTT
-2784 PPMFAQQQQH
+2784 PQLMFA
-2794 QHQQQ
+2794 QQQ
-2799 HSFDQSQLLMMG
+2799 HSFDQSQLLVMG

-2833 THSYETSAPGMAMGT
+2833 THSYDPSTGQPMGT
-2848 AGPQP
+2848 SQSGVMHP
-2853 GMSAYQQSGI
+2853 GTGYQQQSGI

-2870 SGQQQPVEGGKLKK
+2870 SNQQQQSADGGKLKK
-2884 PIIAA
+2884 PVIAA

-2900 KLKPLASVPI
+2900 KLKPVATVPI
-2910 DVPDGAGSGEHYSNA
+2910 DVPGTAEGGELYSN
-2925 SSVSS
+2925 SPNVTS
-2930 QSPNGAGSLTGTDIK
+2930 QTSPNGSVQLNPAADIK

-2950 SCTIV
+2950 PCTIV

-2960 AANNQKVMATNKLGG
+2960 AANNQKVMATNKLGGG

>member
-1 MNARDISGTVFSNR
+1 MC
-15 MALHQQ
+15 
-21 HIHPHNL
+21 
-28 ARSRESGI
+28 
-36 SVGESQIVPRISP
+36 
-49 HHPSIMGPS
+49 
-58 IGENG
+58 
-63 VKHSTPSDTDV
+63 SD
-74 GTVGGVVMRNRVIDL
+74 R
-89 DKNRIK
+89 
-95 CNRNR
+95 
-100 IWSRPSSFL
+100 F
-109 SFFKQSLGS
+109 
-118 SNGVAATG
+118 
-126 AGSSSNCTENTH
+126 
-138 KFSRSNVAASN
+138 
-149 VPSPN
+149 
-154 VISNGE
+154 
-160 STVDSGNLTAV
+160 
-171 PTATASGA
+171 
-179 QQLDL
+179 
-184 NMIRKLEEEIYKRGR
+184 
-199 EQRPDAEVKDF
+199 
-210 HEFYFNNRRYS
+210 
-221 GGERKTF
+221 
-228 SSDTSAFNGD
+228 
-238 NHRAVLLVDP
+238 
-248 NALEPILLKRPL
+248 
-260 STDETRLMM
+260 
-269 NDEATDDPA
+269 PA
-278 KGADQPK
+278 
-285 VLHHQGGGNK
+285 
-295 SIIIVD
+295 
-301 NSEYYPVLMRYDI
+301 
-314 NAEQI
+314 
-319 DRQQLQQQ
+319 
-327 QYRRNRTE
+327 
-335 MLKIDTKTPP
+335 
-345 VAISNQHKSSSPGTV
+345 
-360 APIKRPSGTD
+360 
-370 IATSPT
+370 
-376 AGGFPMK
+376 
-383 SDEKLSSFGSSS
+383 
-395 LSSSLSGATSSSV
+395 
-408 ELVTPRILRES
+408 
-419 SEPNGSTIPKHRPPM
+419 
-434 VVPLVPVPVSTGG
+434 
-447 SGGRGKKQLQ
+447 
-457 QRTSNLF
+457 
-464 QRFLQHRRSLN
+464 
-475 LSVRRKR
+475 
-482 FRPTH
+482 
-487 ECAHFKN
+487 
-494 TEVPLGR
+494 
-501 AHWADV
+501 
-507 ILGSTASSNSRSTG
+507 
-521 GGNKMKFEYLK
+521 
-532 RMARYDCEAG
+532 
-542 MTNVGYDR
+542 
-550 HASGRT
+550 
-556 TGSARRRTA
+556 
-565 SEPDLV
+565 
-571 SRQNWKS
+571 
-578 DGFVQHLQ
+578 
-586 HHHRTLY
+586 
-593 WSTGDLGSLGRM
+593 
-605 MELGKNFENIFD
+605 
-617 STSDNLSARLSAA
+617 
-630 VTSSSSSSSVPL
+630 
-642 SGSGSLSSSTT
+642 
-653 ASSMGS
+653 
-659 TSSQRMLQRRLAAA
+659 
-673 LIKSTQHNHHHHG
+673 
-686 NNSKPPISNGNA
+686 
-698 GSSNSS
+698 
-704 SSLAVSSG
+704 
-712 GPPSGGN
+712 
-719 FLRKKSSSF
+719 
-728 RGVLRRS
+728 
-735 NTPDVVNTW
+735 
-744 VYRKSYDGSG
+744 YDGSG

-819 HHHNMVDLNVP
+819 HQHHHHNMVDLNVP

-876 NIIVG
+876 NLIVG

-911 DTSMSQVMAHIF
+911 DTSMTQVMAHIF

-967 IPKSLKE
+967 IPKNLKE

-1130 KVTEFESI
+1130 KVTDFESI

-1148 SLTKSDHQGVSSGS
+1148 SLTKSDHQGVSGS
-1162 GKGSKGKDQPDLTSS
+1162 GKGAKGKDQPDLTSS

-1183 TGDSDKGKKDGKKG
+1183 TGDGDKSKKDSKKG
-1197 SSTSSTGSQCACG
+1197 SSSSSSGSSQCACG
-1210 DIKTQLRIR
+1210 EIKTQLRIR

-1251 NNNDNSLWDRTVVSK
+1251 NNNDNSLWDRTVVPK
-1266 VGAAGSATPPT
+1266 VGGAGSATPPT
-1277 SNSATNSLEKS
+1277 NNSATNSLEKS

-1317 ANNEQSDMSASSMQG
+1317 GSNEQSDMSSSTV
-1332 GGQQHQPPKPTLN
+1332 GQQLPKPTLN

-1371 RSQITLNEIIGVG
+1371 RTQITLNEIIGVG

-1407 QSLTSEFDEYSQMV
+1407 QSLTSQFEHYSQMV

-1647 EPLKRPNFKS
+1647 EPHKRPNFKS

-1766 NNTDNQ
+1766 NNTDNCQ

-1804 AATAAAAA
+1804 AAAAANAA
-1812 TTDGATE
+1812 AVAAAGSDGATE
-1819 SMPPQQ
+1819 SLPP
-1825 QQPGTG
+1825 
-1831 GSFEECNQNPYGG
+1831 S
-1844 GGVDASGANG
+1844 
-1854 GSSTVEMLQPKNT
+1854 
-1867 DTLERYKNPQDILVL
+1867 
-1882 SANNN
+1882 
-1887 IIHSM
+1887 H
-1892 SQSSSFAHVHNPSIT
+1892 
-1907 QSGSQMLSSTVSSTH
+1907 
-1922 ANPPAGSIHP
+1922 
-1932 GHPGASG
+1932 
-1939 VGYPVPCE
+1939 
-1947 IINALTQ
+1947 
-1954 QTHSIEPTYKAIQ
+1954 
-1967 QNKSTGGGA
+1967 
-1976 LQANLNPQ
+1976 
-1984 LMNNNFMHSN
+1984 
-1994 AQQQQQ
+1994 QQ
-2000 QHQTQQPYYP
+2000 QH
-2010 QGNSIVTYQQYH
+2010 
-2022 AQQQQQQA
+2022 
-2030 LAAEYYQ
+2030 
-2037 HQQQQQQQYV
+2037 
-2047 MQQSQPQQMAGNYI
+2047 
-2061 TYSAAPVQ
+2061 
-2069 TIPPSGAQ
+2069 
-2077 AYPQPTFV
+2077 
-2085 KSPQQEDQPGG
+2085 PG
-2096 AKSRSLERNVG
+2096 
-2107 QNIVSAYAAR
+2107 AR

-2130 YGSTV
+2130 YGNSV

-2170 GAQMVNSSNV
+2170 GAQMVNNSGV
-2180 GGNGAGGFMNRMG
+2180 GNGGGFMSRMG
-2193 SLERNA
+2193 SLERNQ
-2199 QSASQSIFLNSM
+2199 QSSSQSIFLNSM

-2314 LAVSPGVTANTGAN
+2314 LAVSPGIPANAGAN

-2340 QQQAVANQQ
+2340 QQQAAAN
-2349 QQQQQLQGTPQRA
+2349 QQQQLQGTPQRA
-2362 IWGGSGSG
+2362 IWDVLCYTLRPLASNANRFVVAG
-2370 NVGMH
+2370 N
-2375 QQIYMQQSQVQPGG
+2375 
-2389 AGIGP
+2389 
-2394 IIGIASSQQVQ
+2394 
-2405 IPMKISHSQPIQQAH
+2405 
-2420 QVQPVQAQTVQ
+2420 
-2431 QLAPSMAQSVQQH
+2431 
-2444 QQQQHQQMIDHQQQ
+2444 
-2458 QPAQLQETQQ
+2458 TQQ

-2492 NNLKKRLSLITANTA
+2492 NNLKKRLSLITANA
-2507 GMSLDQQTPAG
+2507 ASMSLDQQTAG
-2518 PLMEGSTPPI
+2518 PMMEGSTPPI

-2569 SDSRPHTPGSGGGG
+2569 SDSRPHTPGSGGGSG
-2583 GGGGGGMIKSKSSSM
+2583 SGSGGMIKSKSSSM

-2746 SIRVRYPNLFPQQP
+2746 SIRVRYPNLFPQQQQQQQQQPQQP

-2769 QHGSG
+2769 QQQGPG
-2774 TTSTVHPSNT
+2774 T
-2784 PPMFAQQQQH
+2784 
-2794 QHQQQ
+2794 
-2799 HSFDQSQLLMMG
+2799 LLMMG

-2818 PKQPML
+2818 PKQSML

-2833 THSYETSAPGMAMGT
+2833 THSYDPSAPTGQGMGT
-2848 AGPQP
+2848 SQSGMMLP
-2853 GMSAYQQSGI
+2853 GTGYQQQSGI

-2870 SGQQQPVEGGKLKK
+2870 SSQSADGGKLRK
-2884 PIIAA
+2884 PAIAA

-2900 KLKPLASVPI
+2900 KLKPVATVPI
-2910 DVPDGAGSGEHYSNA
+2910 DVPGCTDGNGGELYSNSPNVA
-2925 SSVSS
+2925 TS
-2930 QSPNGAGSLTGTDIK
+2930 QTSPNGSAKLNTADIK

>member
-1 MNARDISGTVFSNR
+1 MMVEKAEG
-15 MALHQQ
+15 
-21 HIHPHNL
+21 
-28 ARSRESGI
+28 
-36 SVGESQIVPRISP
+36 
-49 HHPSIMGPS
+49 
-58 IGENG
+58 
-63 VKHSTPSDTDV
+63 
-74 GTVGGVVMRNRVIDL
+74 
-89 DKNRIK
+89 
-95 CNRNR
+95 
-100 IWSRPSSFL
+100 FL
-109 SFFKQSLGS
+109 
-118 SNGVAATG
+118 
-126 AGSSSNCTENTH
+126 
-138 KFSRSNVAASN
+138 
-149 VPSPN
+149 
-154 VISNGE
+154 
-160 STVDSGNLTAV
+160 
-171 PTATASGA
+171 
-179 QQLDL
+179 
-184 NMIRKLEEEIYKRGR
+184 
-199 EQRPDAEVKDF
+199 
-210 HEFYFNNRRYS
+210 
-221 GGERKTF
+221 
-228 SSDTSAFNGD
+228 
-238 NHRAVLLVDP
+238 
-248 NALEPILLKRPL
+248 
-260 STDETRLMM
+260 
-269 NDEATDDPA
+269 
-278 KGADQPK
+278 
-285 VLHHQGGGNK
+285 
-295 SIIIVD
+295 
-301 NSEYYPVLMRYDI
+301 
-314 NAEQI
+314 
-319 DRQQLQQQ
+319 
-327 QYRRNRTE
+327 
-335 MLKIDTKTPP
+335 
-345 VAISNQHKSSSPGTV
+345 
-360 APIKRPSGTD
+360 
-370 IATSPT
+370 
-376 AGGFPMK
+376 
-383 SDEKLSSFGSSS
+383 
-395 LSSSLSGATSSSV
+395 
-408 ELVTPRILRES
+408 
-419 SEPNGSTIPKHRPPM
+419 
-434 VVPLVPVPVSTGG
+434 
-447 SGGRGKKQLQ
+447 
-457 QRTSNLF
+457 
-464 QRFLQHRRSLN
+464 
-475 LSVRRKR
+475 
-482 FRPTH
+482 
-487 ECAHFKN
+487 
-494 TEVPLGR
+494 
-501 AHWADV
+501 
-507 ILGSTASSNSRSTG
+507 
-521 GGNKMKFEYLK
+521 
-532 RMARYDCEAG
+532 
-542 MTNVGYDR
+542 
-550 HASGRT
+550 
-556 TGSARRRTA
+556 
-565 SEPDLV
+565 
-571 SRQNWKS
+571 
-578 DGFVQHLQ
+578 
-586 HHHRTLY
+586 
-593 WSTGDLGSLGRM
+593 
-605 MELGKNFENIFD
+605 
-617 STSDNLSARLSAA
+617 
-630 VTSSSSSSSVPL
+630 
-642 SGSGSLSSSTT
+642 
-653 ASSMGS
+653 
-659 TSSQRMLQRRLAAA
+659 
-673 LIKSTQHNHHHHG
+673 
-686 NNSKPPISNGNA
+686 
-698 GSSNSS
+698 
-704 SSLAVSSG
+704 
-712 GPPSGGN
+712 
-719 FLRKKSSSF
+719 
-728 RGVLRRS
+728 
-735 NTPDVVNTW
+735 
-744 VYRKSYDGSG
+744 YRKPVYQYFQYLDTTYDGSG

-819 HHHNMVDLNVP
+819 HHHHNMVDLNVP

-876 NIIVG
+876 NLIVG
-881 WLSPGQKPN
+881 WMSPGQKPN

-911 DTSMSQVMAHIF
+911 DTSMTQVMAHIF

-967 IPKSLKE
+967 IPKNLKE

-1130 KVTEFESI
+1130 KVTDFESI

-1148 SLTKSDHQGVSSGS
+1148 SLTKSDHQGGVSGS
-1162 GKGSKGKDQPDLTSS
+1162 GKGAKGKDQPDLTSS
-1177 CGSNSS
+1177 CGSNST
-1183 TGDSDKGKKDGKKG
+1183 TGDGDRGKKEGKKG
-1197 SSTSSTGSQCACG
+1197 SSSSSSGSSQCACG
-1210 DIKTQLRIR
+1210 EIKTQLRIR

-1251 NNNDNSLWDRTVVSK
+1251 NNNDNSLWDRTVVPK

-1317 ANNEQSDMSASSMQG
+1317 GSGEQSDMNSSMA
-1332 GGQQHQPPKPTLN
+1332 GQQQQLPKPTLN

-1371 RSQITLNEIIGVG
+1371 RTQITLNEIIGVG

-1407 QSLTSEFDEYSQMV
+1407 QSLTSELDEYSQMV

-1647 EPLKRPNFKS
+1647 EPHKRPNFKS

-1700 ARGPTMGGDGPLVP
+1700 ARGPTMGEVLVNFAGDGPLVP

-1751 VFNTLAVDLDPNAPP
+1751 
-1766 NNTDNQ
+1766 
-1772 IAKEIA
+1772 
-1778 VANLPLKTVPLP
+1778 
-1790 VTELHKLDPTIDEA
+1790 
-1804 AATAAAAA
+1804 
-1812 TTDGATE
+1812 
-1819 SMPPQQ
+1819 
-1825 QQPGTG
+1825 
-1831 GSFEECNQNPYGG
+1831 
-1844 GGVDASGANG
+1844 
-1854 GSSTVEMLQPKNT
+1854 
-1867 DTLERYKNPQDILVL
+1867 
-1882 SANNN
+1882 
-1887 IIHSM
+1887 
-1892 SQSSSFAHVHNPSIT
+1892 
-1907 QSGSQMLSSTVSSTH
+1907 
-1922 ANPPAGSIHP
+1922 
-1932 GHPGASG
+1932 
-1939 VGYPVPCE
+1939 
-1947 IINALTQ
+1947 
-1954 QTHSIEPTYKAIQ
+1954 
-1967 QNKSTGGGA
+1967 
-1976 LQANLNPQ
+1976 
-1984 LMNNNFMHSN
+1984 
-1994 AQQQQQ
+1994 QQQ

-2037 HQQQQQQQYV
+2037 HQQQHQQQQQQQQYV
-2047 MQQSQPQQMAGNYI
+2047 MQQSQPQQQVPGNYI
-2061 TYSAAPVQ
+2061 AYTAAPVQ

-2077 AYPQPTFV
+2077 YPQPAFV

-2130 YGSTV
+2130 YGNSV

-2170 GAQMVNSSNV
+2170 GAQMANNSAGV
-2180 GGNGAGGFMNRMG
+2180 GNGAGFMSRMG
-2193 SLERNA
+2193 SLERNQ
-2199 QSASQSIFLNSM
+2199 QSSSQSIFLNSM

-2314 LAVSPGVTANTGAN
+2314 LAVSPGIPPNAGAN

-2340 QQQAVANQQ
+2340 QQQAAAN

-2362 IWGGSGSG
+2362 IWAGSNAG
-2370 NVGMH
+2370 NVGIH
-2375 QQIYMQQSQVQPGG
+2375 QQMYMQQSQPGG
-2389 AGIGP
+2389 GP

-2405 IPMKISHSQPIQQAH
+2405 IPMKIAHSQPIQAH
-2420 QVQPVQAQTVQ
+2420 PVQPVQV
-2431 QLAPSMAQSVQQH
+2431 QSVQQLVAQPVQPH
-2444 QQQQHQQMIDHQQQ
+2444 QQQQQQQMLDHNQQQQQQ

-2492 NNLKKRLSLITANTA
+2492 NNLKKRLSLITANA
-2507 GMSLDQQTPAG
+2507 ASMSLDQQTAG
-2518 PLMEGSTPPI
+2518 PMMAEGSTPPI

-2583 GGGGGGMIKSKSSSM
+2583 GGSSSGGMIKSKSSSM

-2746 SIRVRYPNLFPQQP
+2746 SIRVRYPNLFPQQQQQQQQP

-2769 QHGSG
+2769 QQHVGPGSA
-2774 TTSTVHPSNT
+2774 VHPSTTT
-2784 PPMFAQQQQH
+2784 PQLMFA
-2794 QHQQQ
+2794 QQQ
-2799 HSFDQSQLLMMG
+2799 HSFDQSQLLVMG

-2833 THSYETSAPGMAMGT
+2833 THSYDPSTGQPMGT
-2848 AGPQP
+2848 SQSGVMHP
-2853 GMSAYQQSGI
+2853 GTGYQQQSGI

-2870 SGQQQPVEGGKLKK
+2870 SNQQQQSADGGKLKK
-2884 PIIAA
+2884 PVIAA

-2900 KLKPLASVPI
+2900 KLKPVATVPI
-2910 DVPDGAGSGEHYSNA
+2910 DVPGTAEGGELYSN
-2925 SSVSS
+2925 SPNVTS
-2930 QSPNGAGSLTGTDIK
+2930 QTSPNGSVQLNPAADIK

-2950 SCTIV
+2950 PCTIV

-2960 AANNQKVMATNKLGG
+2960 AANNQKVMATNKLGGG

>member
-1 MNARDISGTVFSNR
+1 MSRCEQFHATMSSRDTSGTVFSNR

-21 HIHPHNL
+21 HLQPHNL
-28 ARSRESGI
+28 ARSRESSMG
-36 SVGESQIVPRISP
+36 VGETQKVPRILP
-49 HHPSIMGPS
+49 HGSSIMGQS

-63 VKHSTPSDTDV
+63 AKRSTPSADPEV

-118 SNGVAATG
+118 SNGATG
-126 AGSSSNCTENTH
+126 GGGSSNYTENTH
-138 KFSRSNVAASN
+138 KCSRSNVSASGD
-149 VPSPN
+149 VPHSSSSI
-154 VISNGE
+154 ISCGE
-160 STVDSGNLTAV
+160 STVDSGDTKVTN
-171 PTATASGA
+171 G
-179 QQLDL
+179 QRLDL

-199 EQRPDAEVKDF
+199 EQRPDAEAKDF
-210 HEFYFNNRRYS
+210 HEFYFNNRRHS
-221 GGERKTF
+221 GGDRKTF

-260 STDETRLMM
+260 STGETRLLTS
-269 NDEATDDPA
+269 DEATDA
-278 KGADQPK
+278 QGKGADQP
-285 VLHHQGGGNK
+285 VLHHPGGGNK

-314 NAEQI
+314 NADQI

-345 VAISNQHKSSSPGTV
+345 VAQHKSSV

-383 SDEKLSSFGSSS
+383 SDEKLSSFTSSS

-408 ELVTPRILRES
+408 ELPTPPLILLREC
-419 SEPNGSTIPKHRPPM
+419 SEPNGGTIPKHRPPLS
-434 VVPLVPVPVSTGG
+434 LVQLPASS

-457 QRTSNLF
+457 QRTANLF

-507 ILGSTASSNSRSTG
+507 ILGSSTSGNARSS
-521 GGNKMKFEYLK
+521 GNKMKFEYLK

-550 HASGRT
+550 HACTRA
-556 TGSARRRTA
+556 TGSLRRRTA

-586 HHHRTLY
+586 HQHRALY

-605 MELGKNFENIFD
+605 VELGKNFENIFD

-630 VTSSSSSSSVPL
+630 VMSSSSSSSVPL

-673 LIKSTQHNHHHHG
+673 LLKSTQHHHHQH
-686 NNSKPPISNGNA
+686 SKPPISCPSAGNS

-704 SSLAVSSG
+704 SSLVVSSG
-712 GPPSGGN
+712 APPNGGN

-814 GATGQ
+814 GATGQHQ

-967 IPKSLKE
+967 IPKNLKE

-1130 KVTEFESI
+1130 KVTDFESI

-1148 SLTKSDHQGVSSGS
+1148 SLTKSDHQGLSGS
-1162 GKGSKGKDQPDLTSS
+1162 AKGAKGKDQPDLTSS

-1183 TGDSDKGKKDGKKG
+1183 GDGDKSKKDGKKG
-1197 SSTSSTGSQCACG
+1197 SSSSSTGSQCACG

-1251 NNNDNSLWDRTVVSK
+1251 NNNDNSLWDRTAVPK
-1266 VGAAGSATPPT
+1266 AGGTGSATPPT

-1317 ANNEQSDMSASSMQG
+1317 GNNEQSDMSTSSVQG
-1332 GGQQHQPPKPTLN
+1332 GGQQQPPKPTLN

-1647 EPLKRPNFKS
+1647 EPHKRPNFKS

-1751 VFNTLAVDLDPNAPP
+1751 
-1766 NNTDNQ
+1766 
-1772 IAKEIA
+1772 
-1778 VANLPLKTVPLP
+1778 
-1790 VTELHKLDPTIDEA
+1790 
-1804 AATAAAAA
+1804 
-1812 TTDGATE
+1812 
-1819 SMPPQQ
+1819 
-1825 QQPGTG
+1825 
-1831 GSFEECNQNPYGG
+1831 
-1844 GGVDASGANG
+1844 
-1854 GSSTVEMLQPKNT
+1854 
-1867 DTLERYKNPQDILVL
+1867 
-1882 SANNN
+1882 
-1887 IIHSM
+1887 
-1892 SQSSSFAHVHNPSIT
+1892 
-1907 QSGSQMLSSTVSSTH
+1907 
-1922 ANPPAGSIHP
+1922 
-1932 GHPGASG
+1932 
-1939 VGYPVPCE
+1939 
-1947 IINALTQ
+1947 
-1954 QTHSIEPTYKAIQ
+1954 
-1967 QNKSTGGGA
+1967 
-1976 LQANLNPQ
+1976 
-1984 LMNNNFMHSN
+1984 
-1994 AQQQQQ
+1994 QQQ

-2037 HQQQQQQQYV
+2037 HQQHQQQQQYV
-2047 MQQSQPQQMAGNYI
+2047 MQQSQPQQVAGNYVA
-2061 TYSAAPVQ
+2061 YSAAPVQ

-2077 AYPQPTFV
+2077 GYPQPSFV

-2170 GAQMVNSSNV
+2170 GAQMVNASGP

-2193 SLERNA
+2193 SLERNP
-2199 QSASQSIFLNSM
+2199 QSPSQSIFLNSM

-2225 NDMMNSKIAYK
+2225 NDMLNSKIAYK

-2314 LAVSPGVTANTGAN
+2314 LAVSPGVSAAAGAN

-2340 QQQAVANQQ
+2340 QQQAAANQ

-2362 IWGGSGSG
+2362 IWGGPTAG

-2375 QQIYMQQSQVQPGG
+2375 PQMYMQQSQVQPGG
-2389 AGIGP
+2389 AGMGP

-2405 IPMKISHSQPIQQAH
+2405 IPMKISHSQPIQAH
-2420 QVQPVQAQTVQ
+2420 QAQPVQAQAVQ
-2431 QLAPSMAQSVQQH
+2431 QLAPSLAQSVQ
-2444 QQQQHQQMIDHQQQ
+2444 QQQQHQQMIEHQQQ

-2507 GMSLDQQTPAG
+2507 SMSLDQQTTG
-2518 PLMEGSTPPI
+2518 PFMEGNTPPI
-2528 NGGGSSLSGSY
+2528 NGGGGSSLSGSY

-2569 SDSRPHTPGSGGGG
+2569 SDSRPHTPGSGS
-2583 GGGGGGMIKSKSSSM
+2583 GGGGGMIKSKSSSM

-2677 LSASFPPQRYKE
+2677 LSASFPSQRYKE

-2769 QHGSG
+2769 QHAGGAVSSH
-2774 TTSTVHPSNT
+2774 TSTVHPSNT
-2784 PPMFAQQQQH
+2784 SQLFAQQ
-2794 QHQQQ
+2794 QQQ

-2833 THSYETSAPGMAMGT
+2833 THSYETSAPPG
-2848 AGPQP
+2848 QP
-2853 GMSAYQQSGI
+2853 GMHPGSAAAISSYQQSGI

-2870 SGQQQPVEGGKLKK
+2870 SGQQQPMEGGGKLKK
-2884 PIIAA
+2884 PVIAA

-2900 KLKPLASVPI
+2900 KLKPVASVPI
-2910 DVPDGAGSGEHYSNA
+2910 DVPDNAGSGELYSNA
-2925 SSVSS
+2925 SS
-2930 QSPNGAGSLTGTDIK
+2930 QSPNGSGSLTGADIK

>member
-1 MNARDISGTVFSNR
+1 MNDRDTSGTVFSNR
-15 MALHQQ
+15 MALHHHHQ
-21 HIHPHNL
+21 HRNL
-28 ARSRESGI
+28 SSSAT
-36 SVGESQIVPRISP
+36 GEPQVVPRITP
-49 HHPSIMGPS
+49 PNPSAMGPS
-58 IGENG
+58 FGEND
-63 VKHSTPSDTDV
+63 VKRSAPPDAEAGS
-74 GTVGGVVMRNRVIDL
+74 GGGVVLRNRVIDL

-118 SNGVAATG
+118 SNGGTGGGVAR
-126 AGSSSNCTENTH
+126 SSNCGESVPDTA
-138 KFSRSNVAASN
+138 VVGAS
-149 VPSPN
+149 VTS
-154 VISNGE
+154 SNGVPH
-160 STVDSGNLTAV
+160 STTDVIANGDPTLDGVDGKSAG
-171 PTATASGA
+171 G
-179 QQLDL
+179 QRLDL

-199 EQRPDAEVKDF
+199 EQRPDAEAKDF

-228 SSDTSAFNGD
+228 SNDTSAFNGD

-248 NALEPILLKRPL
+248 HALEPILLKRPL
-260 STDETRLMM
+260 STDEARLTS
-269 NDEATDDPA
+269 DEAANDSGRGSLDHSGPTA
-278 KGADQPK
+278 AASL
-285 VLHHQGGGNK
+285 LHHQTASGGGNQ

-314 NAEQI
+314 NADQI
-319 DRQQLQQQ
+319 DRQQQQQQ
-327 QYRRNRTE
+327 QYRRKRTE
-335 MLKIDTKTPP
+335 MLKIDTTTHPAA
-345 VAISNQHKSSSPGTV
+345 VSSSTGGVAV

-370 IATSPT
+370 RTTSPAAT
-376 AGGFPMK
+376 GGFPMK
-383 SDEKLSSFGSSS
+383 SDEKLSSFASSQ
-395 LSSSLSGATSSSV
+395 SSSLSGATSSSV
-408 ELVTPRILRES
+408 ELPSPPALCEPPGFEPTGVGLR
-419 SEPNGSTIPKHRPPM
+419 HRPPLM
-434 VVPLVPVPVSTGG
+434 VSVTQPTAITSTSAPTAESGG
-447 SGGRGKKQLQ
+447 SGGRRGKKQLQ
-457 QRTSNLF
+457 QRTANLF

-482 FRPTH
+482 GRPSH

-494 TEVPLGR
+494 TEVAFGGR

-507 ILGSTASSNSRSTG
+507 ILGSSGSSHSKSSG
-521 GGNKMKFEYLK
+521 GGNKVKFEYLK

-542 MTNVGYDR
+542 AANVGHDR
-550 HASGRT
+550 HALVRSSR
-556 TGSARRRTA
+556 SSVRRRAT

-578 DGFVQHLQ
+578 DGFVQHL
-586 HHHRTLY
+586 HRHHRQTLY
-593 WSTGDLGSLGRM
+593 WSTGDLSGLGRM
-605 MELGKNFENIFD
+605 MEVGKNFENIFE
-617 STSDNLSARLSAA
+617 STSDNLSARLSA
-630 VTSSSSSSSVPL
+630 VVMSSSSSSSVPL

-659 TSSQRMLQRRLAAA
+659 TSSQRILQRRLAAA
-673 LIKSTQHNHHHHG
+673 LLKSTHYNHH
-686 NNSKPPISNGNA
+686 ST
-698 GSSNSS
+698 GSSNSNNHSKPPLS
-704 SSLAVSSG
+704 SCSAGNSASSNSSTSLATQTSG
-712 GPPSGGN
+712 PVGGGN

-805 RSSANAAVP
+805 RSSASAAVP
-814 GATGQ
+814 GATGHHQ
-819 HHHNMVDLNVP
+819 HHHHNMVDLNVP

-876 NIIVG
+876 NLIVG
-881 WLSPGQKPN
+881 WMSPGHKTN

-967 IPKSLKE
+967 IPKNLKE

-983 HFYFDQVKQD
+983 HFYFDQIKQD

-1066 YKKVYSYSE
+1066 YKKVYSYNE

-1130 KVTEFESI
+1130 KVTDFESI

-1148 SLTKSDHQGVSSGS
+1148 SLTKSDHQGISGR
-1162 GKGSKGKDQPDLTSS
+1162 GARGKDQPDLTSS

-1197 SSTSSTGSQCACG
+1197 SSTGSSGSSSHCACG

-1251 NNNDNSLWDRTVVSK
+1251 NNNDNSLWDRSVTPK
-1266 VGAAGSATPPT
+1266 GGAGTATPPT
-1277 SNSATNSLEKS
+1277 GGSATNSLEKS
-1288 QLKKSLTESQ
+1288 HLKKSLTESQ
-1298 TSSCD
+1298 TSCTD

-1317 ANNEQSDMSASSMQG
+1317 GNGDDLNNSSAGSSQL
-1332 GGQQHQPPKPTLN
+1332 QQPPKPTLN

-1384 QFGDVHIGTC
+1384 QFGDVHIGSC

-1647 EPLKRPNFKS
+1647 EPHKRPNFKS

-1700 ARGPTMGGDGPLVP
+1700 ARGPTMGGEGPLVP

-1772 IAKEIA
+1772 VAKEIA

-1804 AATAAAAA
+1804 GAAHATAAAAGA
-1812 TTDGATE
+1812 TADGGATE

-1825 QQPGTG
+1825 QQ
-1831 GSFEECNQNPYGG
+1831 
-1844 GGVDASGANG
+1844 
-1854 GSSTVEMLQPKNT
+1854 
-1867 DTLERYKNPQDILVL
+1867 
-1882 SANNN
+1882 
-1887 IIHSM
+1887 
-1892 SQSSSFAHVHNPSIT
+1892 
-1907 QSGSQMLSSTVSSTH
+1907 
-1922 ANPPAGSIHP
+1922 
-1932 GHPGASG
+1932 
-1939 VGYPVPCE
+1939 
-1947 IINALTQ
+1947 
-1954 QTHSIEPTYKAIQ
+1954 
-1967 QNKSTGGGA
+1967 
-1976 LQANLNPQ
+1976 
-1984 LMNNNFMHSN
+1984 
-1994 AQQQQQ
+1994 QQQQPGG
-2000 QHQTQQPYYP
+2000 T
-2010 QGNSIVTYQQYH
+2010 
-2022 AQQQQQQA
+2022 
-2030 LAAEYYQ
+2030 
-2037 HQQQQQQQYV
+2037 
-2047 MQQSQPQQMAGNYI
+2047 
-2061 TYSAAPVQ
+2061 
-2069 TIPPSGAQ
+2069 PPSGMASQ
-2077 AYPQPTFV
+2077 YPQPAFV
-2085 KSPQQEDQPGG
+2085 KSPQQEDQPPGG

-2130 YGSTV
+2130 YGNSV

-2161 GVRSSSLER
+2161 GVRSASLER
-2170 GAQMVNSSNV
+2170 GAQV
-2180 GGNGAGGFMNRMG
+2180 GAGGYMTRMG
-2193 SLERNA
+2193 SLERN
-2199 QSASQSIFLNSM
+2199 QQQQPQPSSQSIFLNSI

-2259 RNMPF
+2259 RNMMPF

-2314 LAVSPGVTANTGAN
+2314 LAVSPGISANTGAN
-2328 FALPPPYSSASK
+2328 YALPPPYSSASK
-2340 QQQAVANQQ
+2340 QQQAAAN
-2349 QQQQQLQGTPQRA
+2349 QQQLQGTPQRA
-2362 IWGGSGSG
+2362 MWCGSNTSI
-2370 NVGMH
+2370 H
-2375 QQIYMQQSQVQPGG
+2375 QQMYVQQQAPGVG
-2389 AGIGP
+2389 GPP

-2405 IPMKISHSQPIQQAH
+2405 IPMKISHSQP
-2420 QVQPVQAQTVQ
+2420 VQPVQQVQPIQQMATAVAQPV
-2431 QLAPSMAQSVQQH
+2431 PV
-2444 QQQQHQQMIDHQQQ
+2444 QQQQAQQFDPQQQ
-2458 QPAQLQETQQ
+2458 PPPAQLQETQQ
-2468 QLEEKLRKQQQ
+2468 LLEEKLRKQQQ

-2492 NNLKKRLSLITANTA
+2492 NNLKKRLSLITANA
-2507 GMSLDQQTPAG
+2507 ASMSLDQPSTGG
-2518 PLMEGSTPPI
+2518 PLQEGGTPPI

-2569 SDSRPHTPGSGGGG
+2569 SDSRPHTPNSGGNGGGG
-2583 GGGGGGMIKSKSSSM
+2583 GAGASSGGMIKSKSSSM

-2603 PQSSDEKFAV
+2603 PQSGDEKFAV

-2652 QAAEYLNLVR
+2652 QAPEYLNLVR
-2662 NVGFELRDLLGAVDQ
+2662 NVGFELRALLGAVDQ
-2677 LSASFPPQRYKE
+2677 LSANFPPQRYKE

-2746 SIRVRYPNLFPQQP
+2746 SIRVRYTSLFMQQP
-2760 SAPSSPTQR
+2760 SDPSSPTQR
-2769 QHGSG
+2769 QHQTPSAA
-2774 TTSTVHPSNT
+2774 VQHPSNMPQT
-2784 PPMFAQQQQH
+2784 FSQQQQ
-2794 QHQQQ
+2794 QQQ

-2818 PKQPML
+2818 PKQTML
-2824 AHSSPPTSL
+2824 PHSSPPTSL
-2833 THSYETSAPGMAMGT
+2833 THSYETSTTGMALGAT
-2848 AGPQP
+2848 AAP
-2853 GMSAYQQSGI
+2853 SSYQQSGI

-2870 SGQQQPVEGGKLKK
+2870 SSQQQPGEGGKLKK
-2884 PIIAA
+2884 PVIAA

-2900 KLKPLASVPI
+2900 KLKPVASVPL
-2910 DVPDGAGSGEHYSNA
+2910 DVPGGADGCGGSGGDMYTNA
-2925 SSVSS
+2925 VLST
-2930 QSPNGAGSLTGTDIK
+2930 SPNGSSADIK

-2960 AANNQKVMATNKLGG
+2960 AANNQKVMATTNKLIPDDSDSHENKATKNLITYVKQFISLEQQMMTDGKLNFAGINLTEPIPTHHEHK

>member
-1 MNARDISGTVFSNR
+1 
-15 MALHQQ
+15 
-21 HIHPHNL
+21 
-28 ARSRESGI
+28 
-36 SVGESQIVPRISP
+36 
-49 HHPSIMGPS
+49 
-58 IGENG
+58 
-63 VKHSTPSDTDV
+63 
-74 GTVGGVVMRNRVIDL
+74 MRNRVIDL

-118 SNGVAATG
+118 TNHATS
-126 AGSSSNCTENTH
+126 ASSSNYSENSH
-138 KFSRSNVAASN
+138 KSSSSNASVPTDEVSHAASN
-149 VPSPN
+149 VMC
-154 VISNGE
+154 GE
-160 STVDSGNLTAV
+160 SAVDSGA
-171 PTATASGA
+171 PTVGGG
-179 QQLDL
+179 QRLDL

-199 EQRPDAEVKDF
+199 EQRPDAEAQDF
-210 HEFYFNNRRYS
+210 HEFYFNSRRHS

-260 STDETRLMM
+260 STDEARLLG
-269 NDEATDDPA
+269 DGVAADPA
-278 KGADQPK
+278 NGRPADQP
-285 VLHHQGGGNK
+285 VLLHHPGAGGGNK

-314 NAEQI
+314 NADQI
-319 DRQQLQQQ
+319 DRQQQQQQ
-327 QYRRNRTE
+327 QYRRNKTE
-335 MLKIDTKTPP
+335 MLKIDTTTPPP
-345 VAISNQHKSSSPGTV
+345 VAQRKSSSAGSSSV
-360 APIKRPSGTD
+360 APVKRPSGMD
-370 IATSPT
+370 SATSPNT
-376 AGGFPMK
+376 TAAGGFPMK
-383 SDEKLSSFGSSS
+383 SDEKLSSFGSS
-395 LSSSLSGATSSSV
+395 LSSALSGATTSSSV
-408 ELVTPRILRES
+408 ELPAITPHGLRDS
-419 SEPNGSTIPKHRPPM
+419 TEPNGSVPKHRPPLM
-434 VVPLVPVPVSTGG
+434 TPTVAGSAGAGG
-447 SGGRGKKQLQ
+447 SGGRGKKQLH
-457 QRTSNLF
+457 QRTANLF

-507 ILGSTASSNSRSTG
+507 ILGSPAGSSNARSSR
-521 GGNKMKFEYLK
+521 NKVKFEYLK
-532 RMARYDCEAG
+532 RLARYDCEAG
-542 MTNVGYDR
+542 MTNVGYEQ
-550 HASGRT
+550 HAPIRP
-556 TGSARRRTA
+556 TGSVRRRTA

-630 VTSSSSSSSVPL
+630 VMSSSSSSSVPL

-659 TSSQRMLQRRLAAA
+659 TSSQRLLQRRLASA
-673 LIKSTQHNHHHHG
+673 LLKSSQHHQHHH
-686 NNSKPPISNGNA
+686 NNSKPPLSCASIGNS

-704 SSLAVSSG
+704 SSLGISSG
-712 GPPSGGN
+712 PPPGNGGN

-819 HHHNMVDLNVP
+819 HHHHNMVDLNVP

-876 NIIVG
+876 NLIVG
-881 WLSPGQKPN
+881 WMSPGQKPN

-911 DTSMSQVMAHIF
+911 DTSMTQVMAHIF

-967 IPKSLKE
+967 IPKNLKE

-1130 KVTEFESI
+1130 KVTDFESI

-1148 SLTKSDHQGVSSGS
+1148 SLTKSDHQGGVSGS
-1162 GKGSKGKDQPDLTSS
+1162 GKGAKGKDQPDLTSS
-1177 CGSNSS
+1177 CGSNST
-1183 TGDSDKGKKDGKKG
+1183 TGDGDRGKKEGKKG
-1197 SSTSSTGSQCACG
+1197 SSSSSSGSSQCACG
-1210 DIKTQLRIR
+1210 EIKTQLRIR

-1251 NNNDNSLWDRTVVSK
+1251 NNNDNSLWDRTVVPK

-1317 ANNEQSDMSASSMQG
+1317 GSGEQSDMNSSMA
-1332 GGQQHQPPKPTLN
+1332 GQQQQLPKPTLN

-1371 RSQITLNEIIGVG
+1371 RTQITLNEIIGVG

-1407 QSLTSEFDEYSQMV
+1407 QSLTSELDEYSQMV

-1647 EPLKRPNFKS
+1647 EPHKRPNFKS

-1766 NNTDNQ
+1766 NNTDNCQ

-1804 AATAAAAA
+1804 AAAAATASAAAA
-1812 TTDGATE
+1812 TAAGADGASE
-1819 SMPPQQ
+1819 SMSQQQQ
-1825 QQPGTG
+1825 QQPG
-1831 GSFEECNQNPYGG
+1831 
-1844 GGVDASGANG
+1844 
-1854 GSSTVEMLQPKNT
+1854 
-1867 DTLERYKNPQDILVL
+1867 
-1882 SANNN
+1882 
-1887 IIHSM
+1887 
-1892 SQSSSFAHVHNPSIT
+1892 
-1907 QSGSQMLSSTVSSTH
+1907 
-1922 ANPPAGSIHP
+1922 
-1932 GHPGASG
+1932 
-1939 VGYPVPCE
+1939 
-1947 IINALTQ
+1947 
-1954 QTHSIEPTYKAIQ
+1954 
-1967 QNKSTGGGA
+1967 
-1976 LQANLNPQ
+1976 
-1984 LMNNNFMHSN
+1984 
-1994 AQQQQQ
+1994 
-2000 QHQTQQPYYP
+2000 
-2010 QGNSIVTYQQYH
+2010 
-2022 AQQQQQQA
+2022 
-2030 LAAEYYQ
+2030 
-2037 HQQQQQQQYV
+2037 
-2047 MQQSQPQQMAGNYI
+2047 
-2061 TYSAAPVQ
+2061 
-2069 TIPPSGAQ
+2069 
-2077 AYPQPTFV
+2077 
-2085 KSPQQEDQPGG
+2085 
-2096 AKSRSLERNVG
+2096 
-2107 QNIVSAYAAR
+2107 AR

-2130 YGSTV
+2130 YGNSV

-2170 GAQMVNSSNV
+2170 GAQMANNSAGV
-2180 GGNGAGGFMNRMG
+2180 GNGAGFMSRMG
-2193 SLERNA
+2193 SLERNQ
-2199 QSASQSIFLNSM
+2199 QSSSQSIFLNSM

-2314 LAVSPGVTANTGAN
+2314 LAVSPGIPPNAGAN

-2340 QQQAVANQQ
+2340 QQQAAAN

-2362 IWGGSGSG
+2362 IWAGSNAG
-2370 NVGMH
+2370 N
-2375 QQIYMQQSQVQPGG
+2375 
-2389 AGIGP
+2389 
-2394 IIGIASSQQVQ
+2394 
-2405 IPMKISHSQPIQQAH
+2405 
-2420 QVQPVQAQTVQ
+2420 
-2431 QLAPSMAQSVQQH
+2431 
-2444 QQQQHQQMIDHQQQ
+2444 
-2458 QPAQLQETQQ
+2458 ETQQ

-2492 NNLKKRLSLITANTA
+2492 NNLKKRLSLITANA
-2507 GMSLDQQTPAG
+2507 ASMSLDQQTAG
-2518 PLMEGSTPPI
+2518 PMMAEGSTPPI

-2569 SDSRPHTPGSGGGG
+2569 RSGGGG
-2583 GGGGGGMIKSKSSSM
+2583 GGSSSGGMIKSKSSSM

-2746 SIRVRYPNLFPQQP
+2746 SIRVRYPNLFPQQQQQQQQP

-2769 QHGSG
+2769 QQHVGPGSA
-2774 TTSTVHPSNT
+2774 VHPSTTT
-2784 PPMFAQQQQH
+2784 PQLMFA
-2794 QHQQQ
+2794 QQQ
-2799 HSFDQSQLLMMG
+2799 HSFDQSQLLVMG

-2833 THSYETSAPGMAMGT
+2833 THSYDPSTGQPMGT
-2848 AGPQP
+2848 SQSGVMHP
-2853 GMSAYQQSGI
+2853 GTGYQQQSGI

-2870 SGQQQPVEGGKLKK
+2870 SNQQQQSADGGKLKK
-2884 PIIAA
+2884 PVIAA

-2900 KLKPLASVPI
+2900 KLKPVATVPI
-2910 DVPDGAGSGEHYSNA
+2910 DVPGTAEGGELYSN
-2925 SSVSS
+2925 SPNVTS
-2930 QSPNGAGSLTGTDIK
+2930 QTSPNGSVQLNPAADIK

-2950 SCTIV
+2950 PCTIV

-2960 AANNQKVMATNKLGG
+2960 AANNQKVMATNKLGGG